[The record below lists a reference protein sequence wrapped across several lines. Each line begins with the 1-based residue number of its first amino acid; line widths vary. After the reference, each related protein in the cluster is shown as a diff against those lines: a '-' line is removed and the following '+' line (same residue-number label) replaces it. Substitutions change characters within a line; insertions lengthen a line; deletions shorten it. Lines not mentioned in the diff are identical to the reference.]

1 MRLVHGGSEGEGW
14 HSHSEKGHSQST
26 STPGLC
32 HKHPE
37 SDINDTIPHVKS
49 TRKSQVLD
57 KKNEDYWQWDGKE
70 TLIRIHKTPRR
81 QNFVPQDCEDCPCD
95 PRIICDERETEQKFK
110 TNTRVIKDTWRF
122 KGDNHESTNKLNEF
136 WTGKSTFKVLANA
149 EVIDGDK
156 NCKVSQGVITLCTHC
171 GELNTIPITDVF
183 VPYQYHIE
191 VGKHEVDHP
200 KVSVILWREKKNRT
214 LEFEFSKSPCDL
226 MTSKFAKFS
235 LAINLIE
242 VPRAVPCF
250 VLLCSE
256 ERNWFTFL
264 QNKMK
269 DEMKFHVVPI
279 TEDDDMLSPYGI
291 SKARRCLR
299 TKLDSVFFA
308 GPCTGGSPWNRIN
321 RWVSEATTQLIEA
334 KKQIFWA
341 MWEVFASVLS
351 ELINMGSPALLELP
365 RGCDYWKDRR
375 MTDLVEGTVSH
386 EHKFDGCM
394 YGLKSQFQETPKP
407 IKKPWKI
414 VTWGVSFPKLHR
426 RCDRRHDHVE
436 CAGRETRITQVYTKW
451 IAKIIMN
458 GINDHVI
465 RNSPFVNVKVMKRWK
480 SLAFDEQLKAEMSR
494 DSENVRSHPIKS
506 VATSVCATREL
517 DAIDHSFEQSLLHW
531 CLSRLIST
539 SVLSSW
545 HLSFSCRPLS
555 EFDSDWLLRVL
566 RSVQLFSLIE
576 LLSRDL
582 RSVRLTSVQSEM
594 AEANDMN
601 SLGQFSS
608 NRITIAQRV
617 LKGSS
622 EGTIAAKAPP
632 PFRDTRGANHR
643 LLSSEDIANQWIRF
657 GMPPA
662 VVYSAYFANTRYTS
676 EATAEA
682 LEVAYKLLQ
691 RSQDTEKKC
700 SGWEFI
706 SKGSRFVKVFTNRCP
721 YEDATMGLF
730 MDQEIYDRLDELW
743 IVLSKGH
750 FPEPFDDR
758 ISAAESEAKI
768 RNMKQRFRGTPSFNT
783 DPSATSWLAVT
794 RTAEYFKV
802 MDELTKVN
810 PKSPSDNDSY
820 LTAVKHMVEIQMRH
834 LGHAL
839 RYHNEQNPS
848 NQIILQ
854 DVMKDVIAFETNQP
868 RGRSA
873 AQNHFLCLLALG
885 TTVERHK
892 TSARGDRNLA
902 KIAVLSE
909 VQFSILKAF
918 DIPQGILI
926 GQGYNVSI
934 ADEGARYTEKERR
947 HACHSSLK
955 DFTTTMTETQGGT
968 GGDMH
973 NFDNWDVPL
982 TFNDG
987 RLPNEVDFWNNEEP
1001 SWIHDDTSTGP
1012 SAQSASSPP
1021 EGPQPQASQ
1030 QPQGSTIQPKKM
1042 PRSSTGG
1049 GASSSTHAAFR
1060 FGPGTTPQDQA
1071 EPEKDENWTPTE
1083 DWMKRKKPSTVE
1095 VRLHA
1100 AEDYAHQEQRIA
1112 FLRSGRDFV
1121 LSTIEGP
1128 HTTHKYGTNLIWKQY
1143 LRRLTF
1149 HAALSFNMLTE
1160 GQLDSHMINE
1170 SDYEWLKLYHH
1181 IITSTEFVR
1190 CKGYPVTE
1198 VLAML
1203 TLGIEDT
1210 VEGEIRNKLKKLGS
1224 KIGQFIIGKP
1234 WMDRWDELGGQVRN
1248 NKSLILTDL
1257 TYQTRSSSRIVH
1269 DIEAGLN
1276 NMGLSSIKVYQL
1288 PYESLE
1294 KPEEFL
1300 KLATDALTFLRTNT
1314 ATFTSVTIHIWISFA
1329 SLFRGQNR
1337 TLVPNADFIVKLA
1350 GIITEI
1356 SQEAPLPIF
1365 VNILKDAR
1373 FLGSQSSIVSIA
1385 EEFARILKEKG
1396 IMHSTNERFWKQIY
1410 ACGHEPFYWK
1420 EGEGKEVVWAML
1432 EKSLMRQKVFLHCA
1446 MDHDTVHDLN
1456 EECVHVKNT
1465 GFDIE
1470 TIKRCTE
1477 HPRIIPSIRT
1487 GDTKDAQTGS
1497 ANIIGGMS
1505 HMKDSVQRRAWS
1517 DIRRGVFTPEPLTD
1531 VDEHWV
1537 EVTEDSE
1544 LMCDVCKG
1552 FHQNDSRMSTCTENR
1567 TRCLNCASNWTR
1579 SAIYGTEAIG
1589 MDEFSQDARV
1599 AARLLNIYNECVDW
1613 RNMEAEKDLRG
1624 FLITATLAMLSGYK
1638 TTSDVLKQ
1646 VSHRGAIRMPAY
1658 MVKGKCRRDL
1668 LPQFTVQRETRT
1680 EECGSGAH
1688 KIRWFYRLLWDG
1700 GNVAYHDYM
1709 KTVLTKEEIES
1720 MFHPTATAEYIGD
1733 IFEFWLGMLDLGIQ
1747 FPTMFGG
1754 WGANLDSCLAGL
1766 EESFWL
1772 YSSSC
1777 RPTDTINTKRNRS
1790 RKAYI
1795 PLVENEMVTAVLREA
1810 GIFNLLLQKKITRM
1824 PILPAANYDDHPEMV
1839 EVSSSD
1845 EEMDEVDEPEEE
1857 TTSPTARGP
1866 RAEQTSGETDAG
1878 GDDIEVEEDEE
1889 DVGGQPSE
1897 AKKRRTEVRN
1907 IRNQFEKLIADAS
1920 NVQYCFICGGMHDID
1935 ECPTPDDE
1943 NMRDTLWRMR
1953 LIMDQKSK
1961 SPSSSERSKAATR
1974 GRKDKLPKNIM
1985 PQGKRWRRTRFTE
1998 KEEVT
2003 KCFYSQPAFMYD
2015 IGDREEGGQ
2024 FLVNGIEV
2032 NPSDQGVR
2040 SRHEIDALVERAA
2053 EESPPVLPTIE
2064 ELNAWNPK
2072 DHDAYMDWLR
2082 EERKQRGDNW
2092 NFKYI
2097 QPFTH
2102 GHNIGTLQLARING
2116 EEYLGYGWSD
2126 VKRFGEHEW
2135 MGKKWENPQWM
2146 VELSKRFNA
2155 ALRHSVGCVKD
2166 SRNHRGLPCD
2176 EAGWVN
2182 VEAILKY
2189 DNIWRDKHTLA
2200 GTTRVNYP
2208 VLVERWNN
2216 FQRVIFTEYKQTK
2229 RIRAQVLGLKVTKGE
2244 LEYVMDNFD
2253 DGLTKRLERRTLRL
2267 EIGNADREIWLWPV
2281 AIRAPMAHS
2290 SVQGGVHI
2298 EDSKTSYQMNPGVGY
2313 TLGGGFHCTTFENI
2327 AQIFR
2332 EGLRPGGGGDRINT
2346 FFVPFAPWD
2355 VRSQTVLRF
2364 KRIDQTDLVYIYVTY
2379 ESIAKFS
2386 PRVSADGHILV
2397 QETIPFDSFDAM
2409 WCYDWKEE
2417 KYYRLMI
2424 TKGKDQIV
2432 LSVQGAKKIA
2442 TIERF
2447 DKLIGNIIPDES
2459 SPDLSELR
2467 KLVDI
2472 KTSHI
2477 SHSHRLFP
2485 GHPDWNDAISLLAV
2499 THRPSKEDHRLCPA
2513 CLCETPASLSICVV
2527 CKGFLVSHGWRKRI
2541 KVTVA
2546 TVPTAEPRPQEE
2558 DVKDHVKKA
2567 WEEVKIDLTGEE
2579 DDDEQMQDDDDVTM
2593 KSPEQEPHPKDE
2605 NDDQASKKDDI
2616 DNERRDFRE
2625 QDEVDE
2631 FLNEEREQAEEND
2644 DEETEGGEIN
2654 IEEYEAG
2661 EAHDAVVEY
2670 PAWLKRVEFGSKV
2683 LPIEPC
2689 TIGDAQP
2696 ELIKILLLQI
2706 GLHILRIYRIFQRNF
2721 CGSCETAW
2729 QHFQQNKKFRMDLD
2743 SKVPYL
2749 GEDEN
2754 GELIEPTAQQMREL
2768 YHEVGRPDHKDDIG
2782 EEGFVNA
2789 YYGAIVL
2796 KRLVV
2801 YTPECGYTYE
2811 DLLNIFV
2818 DEDIEKLAKYDTSSD
2833 EMRKAANAREALDR
2847 QDTLVRRI
2855 IAGAY
2860 KVNAVYFFRNVDFQD
2875 TITLNPVD
2883 IVCALRPP
2891 LRRISV
2897 LHLIL
2902 QNGRKLPRPLLQK
2915 LYDAIEDY
2923 NNIKQRD
2930 DQRPRWGIHMS
2941 EAHLIAIADT
2951 PVPADRERVTP
2962 VAGKSK
2968 AAPKAAPKLGSVAKA
2983 KASSTAPWRTV
2994 EAASPPKQAP
3004 VPPPQK
3010 GGKDQGKG
3018 GRSYSHRGGDWNH
3031 QGYYGWGYRR

>member
-1 MRLVHGGSEGEGW
+1 
-14 HSHSEKGHSQST
+14 
-26 STPGLC
+26 
-32 HKHPE
+32 
-37 SDINDTIPHVKS
+37 
-49 TRKSQVLD
+49 
-57 KKNEDYWQWDGKE
+57 
-70 TLIRIHKTPRR
+70 
-81 QNFVPQDCEDCPCD
+81 
-95 PRIICDERETEQKFK
+95 
-110 TNTRVIKDTWRF
+110 
-122 KGDNHESTNKLNEF
+122 
-136 WTGKSTFKVLANA
+136 
-149 EVIDGDK
+149 
-156 NCKVSQGVITLCTHC
+156 
-171 GELNTIPITDVF
+171 
-183 VPYQYHIE
+183 
-191 VGKHEVDHP
+191 
-200 KVSVILWREKKNRT
+200 
-214 LEFEFSKSPCDL
+214 
-226 MTSKFAKFS
+226 
-235 LAINLIE
+235 
-242 VPRAVPCF
+242 
-250 VLLCSE
+250 
-256 ERNWFTFL
+256 
-264 QNKMK
+264 
-269 DEMKFHVVPI
+269 
-279 TEDDDMLSPYGI
+279 
-291 SKARRCLR
+291 
-299 TKLDSVFFA
+299 
-308 GPCTGGSPWNRIN
+308 
-321 RWVSEATTQLIEA
+321 
-334 KKQIFWA
+334 
-341 MWEVFASVLS
+341 
-351 ELINMGSPALLELP
+351 
-365 RGCDYWKDRR
+365 
-375 MTDLVEGTVSH
+375 
-386 EHKFDGCM
+386 
-394 YGLKSQFQETPKP
+394 
-407 IKKPWKI
+407 
-414 VTWGVSFPKLHR
+414 
-426 RCDRRHDHVE
+426 
-436 CAGRETRITQVYTKW
+436 
-451 IAKIIMN
+451 
-458 GINDHVI
+458 
-465 RNSPFVNVKVMKRWK
+465 
-480 SLAFDEQLKAEMSR
+480 
-494 DSENVRSHPIKS
+494 
-506 VATSVCATREL
+506 
-517 DAIDHSFEQSLLHW
+517 
-531 CLSRLIST
+531 
-539 SVLSSW
+539 
-545 HLSFSCRPLS
+545 
-555 EFDSDWLLRVL
+555 
-566 RSVQLFSLIE
+566 
-576 LLSRDL
+576 
-582 RSVRLTSVQSEM
+582 
-594 AEANDMN
+594 
-601 SLGQFSS
+601 
-608 NRITIAQRV
+608 
-617 LKGSS
+617 
-622 EGTIAAKAPP
+622 
-632 PFRDTRGANHR
+632 
-643 LLSSEDIANQWIRF
+643 
-657 GMPPA
+657 
-662 VVYSAYFANTRYTS
+662 
-676 EATAEA
+676 
-682 LEVAYKLLQ
+682 
-691 RSQDTEKKC
+691 
-700 SGWEFI
+700 
-706 SKGSRFVKVFTNRCP
+706 
-721 YEDATMGLF
+721 
-730 MDQEIYDRLDELW
+730 
-743 IVLSKGH
+743 
-750 FPEPFDDR
+750 
-758 ISAAESEAKI
+758 
-768 RNMKQRFRGTPSFNT
+768 
-783 DPSATSWLAVT
+783 
-794 RTAEYFKV
+794 
-802 MDELTKVN
+802 
-810 PKSPSDNDSY
+810 
-820 LTAVKHMVEIQMRH
+820 MVEVQMRH

-892 TSARGDRNLA
+892 TSARGDGNLA
-902 KIAVLSE
+902 KIAILSE
-909 VQFSILKAF
+909 IQFSIVKAF
-918 DIPQGILI
+918 DIPLGILI

-1021 EGPQPQASQ
+1021 DGPQPQASQ

-1042 PRSSTGG
+1042 LRSSTGG

-1060 FGPGTTPQDQA
+1060 SGPGTTHQDQA
-1071 EPEKDENWTPTE
+1071 EPERDENWTPTE
-1083 DWMKRKKPSTVE
+1083 DWMKRRKPLTVE

-1181 IITSTEFVR
+1181 IITSTESVR

-1203 TLGIEDT
+1203 TLGIEDA

-1248 NKSLILTDL
+1248 NKDLILTDL
-1257 TYQTRSSSRIVH
+1257 TYQTRSSSRIVN

-1300 KLATDALTFLRTNT
+1300 KLATNALTFLRTNT

-1337 TLVPNADFIVKLA
+1337 MLVPNADFIVKLA

-1420 EGEGKEVVWAML
+1420 EGEGKEVIWAML

-1487 GDTKDAQTGS
+1487 GDTRDAQAGS

-1613 RNMEAEKDLRG
+1613 RSMEAEKDLRG

-1668 LPQFTVQRETRT
+1668 SPQFTVQRETRT

-1720 MFHPTATAEYIGD
+1720 MFNPTATAEYIGD

-1795 PLVENEMVTAVLREA
+1795 PSVENEMVTAVLREA

-1824 PILPAANYDDHPEMV
+1824 PVLPAANYDDHPEMV
-1839 EVSSSD
+1839 EISSSD

-1907 IRNQFEKLIADAS
+1907 IRDQFEKLIADAS

-1935 ECPTPDDE
+1935 ECSTPDDE

-1953 LIMDQKSK
+1953 LIMDQKLK

-2040 SRHEIDALVERAA
+2040 NRHELDTLVERAA

-2072 DHDAYMDWLR
+2072 DHDAYVKWLT
-2082 EERKQRGDNW
+2082 EERKQYGDNW

-2116 EEYLGYGWSD
+2116 EEYLGYGWSN
-2126 VKRFGEHEW
+2126 VKRFGENEW
-2135 MGKKWENPQWM
+2135 MGNKWENPQWI

-2166 SRNHRGLPCD
+2166 NRNHRGLPCD

-2182 VEAILKY
+2182 VESILKY

-2244 LEYVMDNFD
+2244 LEYIMDNFD

-2267 EIGNADREIWLWPV
+2267 EIGTADREIWLWPV

-2290 SVQGGVHI
+2290 RVQGGVHI

-2346 FFVPFAPWD
+2346 FFVPFTPWD

-2364 KRIDQTDLVYIYVTY
+2364 KRIDQTDLVYIYITY

-2397 QETIPFDSFDAM
+2397 QETIPFDSFDAV
-2409 WCYDWKEE
+2409 WYYDWREK

-2442 TIERF
+2442 TIELF

-2499 THRPSKEDHRLCPA
+2499 THRPNKEDHRLCPA

-2567 WEEVKIDLTGEE
+2567 WEEVKIDLTGEG
-2579 DDDEQMQDDDDVTM
+2579 DDDEQMQDDEDVTM
-2593 KSPEQEPHPKDE
+2593 KSPEQEPQQEEE

-2616 DNERRDFRE
+2616 DDERRDFRE

-2631 FLNEEREQAEEND
+2631 YLNEEREQTDEDD

-2670 PAWLKRVEFGSKV
+2670 PAWLKRIEFGSKV

-2721 CGSCETAW
+2721 CGNCETAW

-2768 YHEVGRPDHKDDIG
+2768 YHEVGRPEHKDDIG

-2801 YTPECGYTYE
+2801 YTLECGYTYE
-2811 DLLNIFV
+2811 DLLNVFV
-2818 DEDIEKLAKYDTSSD
+2818 DEEIEKLSKSDTSRD
-2833 EMRKAANAREALDR
+2833 EMRKATNAREALDR

-2902 QNGRKLPRPLLQK
+2902 QNGRQLPRPLLQK

-2951 PVPADRERVTP
+2951 PVPANRERATP
-2962 VAGKSK
+2962 AAGKSK

-2983 KASSTAPWRTV
+2983 KASSTAPWRTA
-2994 EAASPPKQAP
+2994 EDAPPPKQAP

>member
-1 MRLVHGGSEGEGW
+1 
-14 HSHSEKGHSQST
+14 
-26 STPGLC
+26 
-32 HKHPE
+32 
-37 SDINDTIPHVKS
+37 
-49 TRKSQVLD
+49 
-57 KKNEDYWQWDGKE
+57 
-70 TLIRIHKTPRR
+70 
-81 QNFVPQDCEDCPCD
+81 
-95 PRIICDERETEQKFK
+95 
-110 TNTRVIKDTWRF
+110 
-122 KGDNHESTNKLNEF
+122 
-136 WTGKSTFKVLANA
+136 
-149 EVIDGDK
+149 
-156 NCKVSQGVITLCTHC
+156 
-171 GELNTIPITDVF
+171 
-183 VPYQYHIE
+183 
-191 VGKHEVDHP
+191 
-200 KVSVILWREKKNRT
+200 
-214 LEFEFSKSPCDL
+214 
-226 MTSKFAKFS
+226 
-235 LAINLIE
+235 
-242 VPRAVPCF
+242 
-250 VLLCSE
+250 
-256 ERNWFTFL
+256 
-264 QNKMK
+264 
-269 DEMKFHVVPI
+269 
-279 TEDDDMLSPYGI
+279 
-291 SKARRCLR
+291 
-299 TKLDSVFFA
+299 
-308 GPCTGGSPWNRIN
+308 
-321 RWVSEATTQLIEA
+321 
-334 KKQIFWA
+334 
-341 MWEVFASVLS
+341 
-351 ELINMGSPALLELP
+351 
-365 RGCDYWKDRR
+365 
-375 MTDLVEGTVSH
+375 
-386 EHKFDGCM
+386 
-394 YGLKSQFQETPKP
+394 
-407 IKKPWKI
+407 
-414 VTWGVSFPKLHR
+414 
-426 RCDRRHDHVE
+426 
-436 CAGRETRITQVYTKW
+436 
-451 IAKIIMN
+451 
-458 GINDHVI
+458 
-465 RNSPFVNVKVMKRWK
+465 
-480 SLAFDEQLKAEMSR
+480 
-494 DSENVRSHPIKS
+494 
-506 VATSVCATREL
+506 
-517 DAIDHSFEQSLLHW
+517 
-531 CLSRLIST
+531 
-539 SVLSSW
+539 
-545 HLSFSCRPLS
+545 
-555 EFDSDWLLRVL
+555 
-566 RSVQLFSLIE
+566 
-576 LLSRDL
+576 
-582 RSVRLTSVQSEM
+582 
-594 AEANDMN
+594 
-601 SLGQFSS
+601 
-608 NRITIAQRV
+608 
-617 LKGSS
+617 
-622 EGTIAAKAPP
+622 
-632 PFRDTRGANHR
+632 
-643 LLSSEDIANQWIRF
+643 
-657 GMPPA
+657 
-662 VVYSAYFANTRYTS
+662 
-676 EATAEA
+676 
-682 LEVAYKLLQ
+682 
-691 RSQDTEKKC
+691 
-700 SGWEFI
+700 
-706 SKGSRFVKVFTNRCP
+706 
-721 YEDATMGLF
+721 
-730 MDQEIYDRLDELW
+730 
-743 IVLSKGH
+743 
-750 FPEPFDDR
+750 
-758 ISAAESEAKI
+758 
-768 RNMKQRFRGTPSFNT
+768 
-783 DPSATSWLAVT
+783 
-794 RTAEYFKV
+794 
-802 MDELTKVN
+802 
-810 PKSPSDNDSY
+810 
-820 LTAVKHMVEIQMRH
+820 
-834 LGHAL
+834 
-839 RYHNEQNPS
+839 
-848 NQIILQ
+848 
-854 DVMKDVIAFETNQP
+854 
-868 RGRSA
+868 
-873 AQNHFLCLLALG
+873 
-885 TTVERHK
+885 
-892 TSARGDRNLA
+892 
-902 KIAVLSE
+902 
-909 VQFSILKAF
+909 
-918 DIPQGILI
+918 
-926 GQGYNVSI
+926 
-934 ADEGARYTEKERR
+934 
-947 HACHSSLK
+947 
-955 DFTTTMTETQGGT
+955 
-968 GGDMH
+968 
-973 NFDNWDVPL
+973 
-982 TFNDG
+982 
-987 RLPNEVDFWNNEEP
+987 
-1001 SWIHDDTSTGP
+1001 
-1012 SAQSASSPP
+1012 
-1021 EGPQPQASQ
+1021 
-1030 QPQGSTIQPKKM
+1030 
-1042 PRSSTGG
+1042 
-1049 GASSSTHAAFR
+1049 
-1060 FGPGTTPQDQA
+1060 
-1071 EPEKDENWTPTE
+1071 
-1083 DWMKRKKPSTVE
+1083 
-1095 VRLHA
+1095 
-1100 AEDYAHQEQRIA
+1100 
-1112 FLRSGRDFV
+1112 
-1121 LSTIEGP
+1121 
-1128 HTTHKYGTNLIWKQY
+1128 
-1143 LRRLTF
+1143 
-1149 HAALSFNMLTE
+1149 
-1160 GQLDSHMINE
+1160 
-1170 SDYEWLKLYHH
+1170 
-1181 IITSTEFVR
+1181 
-1190 CKGYPVTE
+1190 
-1198 VLAML
+1198 ML

-1248 NKSLILTDL
+1248 NKALILTDL
-1257 TYQTRSSSRIVH
+1257 TYQTRSSSRVVN

-1300 KLATDALTFLRTNT
+1300 KLAIKVYQLPYESLEKPEEFLKLATNALTFLRTNT
-1314 ATFTSVTIHIWISFA
+1314 ATFTSVTVHIWISFA

-1337 TLVPNADFIVKLA
+1337 MLVPNADFIVKLA

-1420 EGEGKEVVWAML
+1420 EGEGKEVIWAML

-1487 GDTKDAQTGS
+1487 GDTRDAQAGS

-1505 HMKDSVQRRAWS
+1505 HMKDLVQRKAWS

-1544 LMCDVCKG
+1544 LMCDVCKS

-1567 TRCLNCASNWTR
+1567 TRCLNCAGNWTR

-1613 RNMEAEKDLRG
+1613 RSMEAEKDLRG

-1680 EECGSGAH
+1680 QECGGGTH

-1720 MFHPTATAEYIGD
+1720 MFNPTATAEYIGD

-1795 PLVENEMVTAVLREA
+1795 PSVENEMVTAVLREA
-1810 GIFNLLLQKKITRM
+1810 GVFNLLLQKKITRM
-1824 PILPAANYDDHPEMV
+1824 PVLPAANYDDHPEMV

-1907 IRNQFEKLIADAS
+1907 IRDRFEKLIADAS

-1935 ECPTPDDE
+1935 ECSTPDDE

-1953 LIMDQKSK
+1953 LIMYEKSK

-2040 SRHEIDALVERAA
+2040 NRHELDDALVERAA

-2072 DHDAYMDWLR
+2072 DHDAYVKWLT
-2082 EERKQRGDNW
+2082 EERKQYGDNW

-2126 VKRFGEHEW
+2126 VKRFGENEW
-2135 MGKKWENPQWM
+2135 MGKKWETPQWM

-2166 SRNHRGLPCD
+2166 NRNHRGLPCD
-2176 EAGWVN
+2176 EAGCVN

-2189 DNIWRDKHTLA
+2189 DNIWRDQHTLA

-2244 LEYVMDNFD
+2244 LEYIMDNFD

-2290 SVQGGVHI
+2290 RVQGGVHI

-2355 VRSQTVLRF
+2355 VQSQTVLRF
-2364 KRIDQTDLVYIYVTY
+2364 KRIDQTDLVYIYITY

-2386 PRVSADGHILV
+2386 PRISADGHILV
-2397 QETIPFDSFDAM
+2397 QETIPFDSFDAV
-2409 WCYDWKEE
+2409 WYYDWKEE

-2447 DKLIGNIIPDES
+2447 DKLIGNIVPDES

-2477 SHSHRLFP
+2477 SHSHRIFP

-2567 WEEVKIDLTGEE
+2567 WEEVKIDLTGEG
-2579 DDDEQMQDDDDVTM
+2579 DDDEQMQDDEDVTM
-2593 KSPEQEPHPKDE
+2593 KSPEQEPQPEEE

-2616 DNERRDFRE
+2616 DDERRDFRK

-2631 FLNEEREQAEEND
+2631 FLNEEREQADEND

-2670 PAWLKRVEFGSKV
+2670 PAWLKRIEFGSKV

-2721 CGSCETAW
+2721 CGNCETAW

-2801 YTPECGYTYE
+2801 YTLECGYTYE
-2811 DLLNIFV
+2811 DLLNVFV
-2818 DEDIEKLAKYDTSSD
+2818 DEEIEKLSKSDTSRD
-2833 EMRKAANAREALDR
+2833 EMRKATNAREALDR
-2847 QDTLVRRI
+2847 QDVMVRRI

-2902 QNGRKLPRPLLQK
+2902 QNGRQLPRPLLQK

-2951 PVPADRERVTP
+2951 PVPANRERAIP

-2968 AAPKAAPKLGSVAKA
+2968 AAPKAAPKLGSAAKA
-2983 KASSTAPWRTV
+2983 KASSTAPWRTA
-2994 EAASPPKQAP
+2994 EAAPPPKQAP

>member
-1 MRLVHGGSEGEGW
+1 MLRLVMFG
-14 HSHSEKGHSQST
+14 
-26 STPGLC
+26 
-32 HKHPE
+32 
-37 SDINDTIPHVKS
+37 
-49 TRKSQVLD
+49 
-57 KKNEDYWQWDGKE
+57 
-70 TLIRIHKTPRR
+70 
-81 QNFVPQDCEDCPCD
+81 
-95 PRIICDERETEQKFK
+95 
-110 TNTRVIKDTWRF
+110 
-122 KGDNHESTNKLNEF
+122 
-136 WTGKSTFKVLANA
+136 
-149 EVIDGDK
+149 
-156 NCKVSQGVITLCTHC
+156 
-171 GELNTIPITDVF
+171 
-183 VPYQYHIE
+183 
-191 VGKHEVDHP
+191 
-200 KVSVILWREKKNRT
+200 REK
-214 LEFEFSKSPCDL
+214 LVY
-226 MTSKFAKFS
+226 
-235 LAINLIE
+235 I
-242 VPRAVPCF
+242 
-250 VLLCSE
+250 
-256 ERNWFTFL
+256 L

-465 RNSPFVNVKVMKRWK
+465 RNSPFVNIKVMKRWK

-545 HLSFSCRPLS
+545 HLSLSCRPLS

-576 LLSRDL
+576 LVSRDL

-594 AEANDMN
+594 AEANDMS

-691 RSQDTEKKC
+691 RSQDIEKKC

-982 TFNDG
+982 TLNDG

-1060 FGPGTTPQDQA
+1060 FDPGTTPQDQA

-1128 HTTHKYGTNLIWKQY
+1128 HTTHKYWTNLIWKQY

-1276 NMGLSSIKVYQL
+1276 NMGLSSIKVNQL

-1300 KLATDALTFLRTNT
+1300 KLAADALTFLRTNT

-1420 EGEGKEVVWAML
+1420 EGEGKEVIWAML

-1668 LPQFTVQRETRT
+1668 LPQFTVQRETRK

-1733 IFEFWLGMLDLGIQ
+1733 IFEFWLGCLTWAFNFLRCLVD
-1747 FPTMFGG
+1747 GG
-1754 WGANLDSCLAGL
+1754 QTLIVASQDWKNHSGS
-1766 EESFWL
+1766 
-1772 YSSSC
+1772 
-1777 RPTDTINTKRNRS
+1777 
-1790 RKAYI
+1790 
-1795 PLVENEMVTAVLREA
+1795 TAV
-1810 GIFNLLLQKKITRM
+1810 
-1824 PILPAANYDDHPEMV
+1824 HV
-1839 EVSSSD
+1839 
-1845 EEMDEVDEPEEE
+1845 
-1857 TTSPTARGP
+1857 
-1866 RAEQTSGETDAG
+1866 
-1878 GDDIEVEEDEE
+1878 
-1889 DVGGQPSE
+1889 GQPTPSTRSE
-1897 AKKRRTEVRN
+1897 
-1907 IRNQFEKLIADAS
+1907 IA
-1920 NVQYCFICGGMHDID
+1920 
-1935 ECPTPDDE
+1935 P
-1943 NMRDTLWRMR
+1943 
-1953 LIMDQKSK
+1953 
-1961 SPSSSERSKAATR
+1961 
-1974 GRKDKLPKNIM
+1974 GR
-1985 PQGKRWRRTRFTE
+1985 
-1998 KEEVT
+1998 
-2003 KCFYSQPAFMYD
+2003 
-2015 IGDREEGGQ
+2015 
-2024 FLVNGIEV
+2024 
-2032 NPSDQGVR
+2032 
-2040 SRHEIDALVERAA
+2040 
-2053 EESPPVLPTIE
+2053 
-2064 ELNAWNPK
+2064 
-2072 DHDAYMDWLR
+2072 
-2082 EERKQRGDNW
+2082 
-2092 NFKYI
+2092 
-2097 QPFTH
+2097 
-2102 GHNIGTLQLARING
+2102 
-2116 EEYLGYGWSD
+2116 
-2126 VKRFGEHEW
+2126 
-2135 MGKKWENPQWM
+2135 
-2146 VELSKRFNA
+2146 
-2155 ALRHSVGCVKD
+2155 
-2166 SRNHRGLPCD
+2166 
-2176 EAGWVN
+2176 
-2182 VEAILKY
+2182 
-2189 DNIWRDKHTLA
+2189 HT
-2200 GTTRVNYP
+2200 
-2208 VLVERWNN
+2208 
-2216 FQRVIFTEYKQTK
+2216 
-2229 RIRAQVLGLKVTKGE
+2229 
-2244 LEYVMDNFD
+2244 
-2253 DGLTKRLERRTLRL
+2253 
-2267 EIGNADREIWLWPV
+2267 
-2281 AIRAPMAHS
+2281 
-2290 SVQGGVHI
+2290 
-2298 EDSKTSYQMNPGVGY
+2298 
-2313 TLGGGFHCTTFENI
+2313 FH
-2327 AQIFR
+2327 
-2332 EGLRPGGGGDRINT
+2332 
-2346 FFVPFAPWD
+2346 
-2355 VRSQTVLRF
+2355 
-2364 KRIDQTDLVYIYVTY
+2364 
-2379 ESIAKFS
+2379 
-2386 PRVSADGHILV
+2386 
-2397 QETIPFDSFDAM
+2397 
-2409 WCYDWKEE
+2409 
-2417 KYYRLMI
+2417 
-2424 TKGKDQIV
+2424 
-2432 LSVQGAKKIA
+2432 
-2442 TIERF
+2442 
-2447 DKLIGNIIPDES
+2447 
-2459 SPDLSELR
+2459 
-2467 KLVDI
+2467 
-2472 KTSHI
+2472 
-2477 SHSHRLFP
+2477 
-2485 GHPDWNDAISLLAV
+2485 
-2499 THRPSKEDHRLCPA
+2499 
-2513 CLCETPASLSICVV
+2513 
-2527 CKGFLVSHGWRKRI
+2527 
-2541 KVTVA
+2541 
-2546 TVPTAEPRPQEE
+2546 
-2558 DVKDHVKKA
+2558 
-2567 WEEVKIDLTGEE
+2567 
-2579 DDDEQMQDDDDVTM
+2579 
-2593 KSPEQEPHPKDE
+2593 
-2605 NDDQASKKDDI
+2605 
-2616 DNERRDFRE
+2616 
-2625 QDEVDE
+2625 
-2631 FLNEEREQAEEND
+2631 
-2644 DEETEGGEIN
+2644 
-2654 IEEYEAG
+2654 
-2661 EAHDAVVEY
+2661 
-2670 PAWLKRVEFGSKV
+2670 
-2683 LPIEPC
+2683 
-2689 TIGDAQP
+2689 
-2696 ELIKILLLQI
+2696 
-2706 GLHILRIYRIFQRNF
+2706 
-2721 CGSCETAW
+2721 
-2729 QHFQQNKKFRMDLD
+2729 
-2743 SKVPYL
+2743 
-2749 GEDEN
+2749 
-2754 GELIEPTAQQMREL
+2754 
-2768 YHEVGRPDHKDDIG
+2768 
-2782 EEGFVNA
+2782 
-2789 YYGAIVL
+2789 
-2796 KRLVV
+2796 
-2801 YTPECGYTYE
+2801 
-2811 DLLNIFV
+2811 
-2818 DEDIEKLAKYDTSSD
+2818 
-2833 EMRKAANAREALDR
+2833 
-2847 QDTLVRRI
+2847 
-2855 IAGAY
+2855 
-2860 KVNAVYFFRNVDFQD
+2860 
-2875 TITLNPVD
+2875 
-2883 IVCALRPP
+2883 
-2891 LRRISV
+2891 
-2897 LHLIL
+2897 
-2902 QNGRKLPRPLLQK
+2902 
-2915 LYDAIEDY
+2915 
-2923 NNIKQRD
+2923 
-2930 DQRPRWGIHMS
+2930 
-2941 EAHLIAIADT
+2941 
-2951 PVPADRERVTP
+2951 
-2962 VAGKSK
+2962 
-2968 AAPKAAPKLGSVAKA
+2968 
-2983 KASSTAPWRTV
+2983 
-2994 EAASPPKQAP
+2994 
-3004 VPPPQK
+3004 
-3010 GGKDQGKG
+3010 
-3018 GRSYSHRGGDWNH
+3018 
-3031 QGYYGWGYRR
+3031 

>member
-1 MRLVHGGSEGEGW
+1 
-14 HSHSEKGHSQST
+14 
-26 STPGLC
+26 
-32 HKHPE
+32 
-37 SDINDTIPHVKS
+37 
-49 TRKSQVLD
+49 
-57 KKNEDYWQWDGKE
+57 
-70 TLIRIHKTPRR
+70 
-81 QNFVPQDCEDCPCD
+81 
-95 PRIICDERETEQKFK
+95 
-110 TNTRVIKDTWRF
+110 
-122 KGDNHESTNKLNEF
+122 
-136 WTGKSTFKVLANA
+136 
-149 EVIDGDK
+149 
-156 NCKVSQGVITLCTHC
+156 
-171 GELNTIPITDVF
+171 
-183 VPYQYHIE
+183 
-191 VGKHEVDHP
+191 
-200 KVSVILWREKKNRT
+200 
-214 LEFEFSKSPCDL
+214 
-226 MTSKFAKFS
+226 
-235 LAINLIE
+235 
-242 VPRAVPCF
+242 
-250 VLLCSE
+250 
-256 ERNWFTFL
+256 
-264 QNKMK
+264 
-269 DEMKFHVVPI
+269 
-279 TEDDDMLSPYGI
+279 
-291 SKARRCLR
+291 
-299 TKLDSVFFA
+299 
-308 GPCTGGSPWNRIN
+308 
-321 RWVSEATTQLIEA
+321 
-334 KKQIFWA
+334 
-341 MWEVFASVLS
+341 
-351 ELINMGSPALLELP
+351 
-365 RGCDYWKDRR
+365 
-375 MTDLVEGTVSH
+375 
-386 EHKFDGCM
+386 
-394 YGLKSQFQETPKP
+394 
-407 IKKPWKI
+407 
-414 VTWGVSFPKLHR
+414 
-426 RCDRRHDHVE
+426 
-436 CAGRETRITQVYTKW
+436 
-451 IAKIIMN
+451 
-458 GINDHVI
+458 
-465 RNSPFVNVKVMKRWK
+465 
-480 SLAFDEQLKAEMSR
+480 
-494 DSENVRSHPIKS
+494 
-506 VATSVCATREL
+506 
-517 DAIDHSFEQSLLHW
+517 
-531 CLSRLIST
+531 
-539 SVLSSW
+539 
-545 HLSFSCRPLS
+545 
-555 EFDSDWLLRVL
+555 
-566 RSVQLFSLIE
+566 
-576 LLSRDL
+576 
-582 RSVRLTSVQSEM
+582 
-594 AEANDMN
+594 
-601 SLGQFSS
+601 
-608 NRITIAQRV
+608 
-617 LKGSS
+617 
-622 EGTIAAKAPP
+622 
-632 PFRDTRGANHR
+632 
-643 LLSSEDIANQWIRF
+643 
-657 GMPPA
+657 
-662 VVYSAYFANTRYTS
+662 
-676 EATAEA
+676 
-682 LEVAYKLLQ
+682 
-691 RSQDTEKKC
+691 
-700 SGWEFI
+700 
-706 SKGSRFVKVFTNRCP
+706 
-721 YEDATMGLF
+721 
-730 MDQEIYDRLDELW
+730 
-743 IVLSKGH
+743 
-750 FPEPFDDR
+750 
-758 ISAAESEAKI
+758 
-768 RNMKQRFRGTPSFNT
+768 
-783 DPSATSWLAVT
+783 
-794 RTAEYFKV
+794 

-839 RYHNEQNPS
+839 RHHNEQNPS

-892 TSARGDRNLA
+892 TSARGDGNLA
-902 KIAVLSE
+902 KIAILSE

-1012 SAQSASSPP
+1012 GAQSASSPP

-1060 FGPGTTPQDQA
+1060 SGPGTTPQDQA

-1300 KLATDALTFLRTNT
+1300 KLATEALTFLRTNT

-1337 TLVPNADFIVKLA
+1337 MLVPNADFIVKLA

-1497 ANIIGGMS
+1497 ADIIGGMS

-1552 FHQNDSRMSTCTENR
+1552 FHQNDSRMGTCTENR

-1638 TTSDVLKQ
+1638 ATSDVLKQ

-1680 EECGSGAH
+1680 QDCGSGTH

-1720 MFHPTATAEYIGD
+1720 MFPPTATAEYIGD

-1810 GIFNLLLQKKITRM
+1810 GIFDLLLQKKITRM
-1824 PILPAANYDDHPEMV
+1824 PVLPAANYDDHPEMV

-1974 GRKDKLPKNIM
+1974 G
-1985 PQGKRWRRTRFTE
+1985 
-1998 KEEVT
+1998 
-2003 KCFYSQPAFMYD
+2003 
-2015 IGDREEGGQ
+2015 
-2024 FLVNGIEV
+2024 
-2032 NPSDQGVR
+2032 
-2040 SRHEIDALVERAA
+2040 
-2053 EESPPVLPTIE
+2053 
-2064 ELNAWNPK
+2064 
-2072 DHDAYMDWLR
+2072 
-2082 EERKQRGDNW
+2082 
-2092 NFKYI
+2092 
-2097 QPFTH
+2097 
-2102 GHNIGTLQLARING
+2102 
-2116 EEYLGYGWSD
+2116 
-2126 VKRFGEHEW
+2126 
-2135 MGKKWENPQWM
+2135 
-2146 VELSKRFNA
+2146 
-2155 ALRHSVGCVKD
+2155 
-2166 SRNHRGLPCD
+2166 
-2176 EAGWVN
+2176 
-2182 VEAILKY
+2182 
-2189 DNIWRDKHTLA
+2189 
-2200 GTTRVNYP
+2200 
-2208 VLVERWNN
+2208 
-2216 FQRVIFTEYKQTK
+2216 
-2229 RIRAQVLGLKVTKGE
+2229 
-2244 LEYVMDNFD
+2244 
-2253 DGLTKRLERRTLRL
+2253 
-2267 EIGNADREIWLWPV
+2267 
-2281 AIRAPMAHS
+2281 
-2290 SVQGGVHI
+2290 
-2298 EDSKTSYQMNPGVGY
+2298 
-2313 TLGGGFHCTTFENI
+2313 
-2327 AQIFR
+2327 
-2332 EGLRPGGGGDRINT
+2332 
-2346 FFVPFAPWD
+2346 
-2355 VRSQTVLRF
+2355 
-2364 KRIDQTDLVYIYVTY
+2364 
-2379 ESIAKFS
+2379 
-2386 PRVSADGHILV
+2386 
-2397 QETIPFDSFDAM
+2397 ETM
-2409 WCYDWKEE
+2409 E
-2417 KYYRLMI
+2417 
-2424 TKGKDQIV
+2424 KDQI
-2432 LSVQGAKKIA
+2432 
-2442 TIERF
+2442 
-2447 DKLIGNIIPDES
+2447 
-2459 SPDLSELR
+2459 
-2467 KLVDI
+2467 
-2472 KTSHI
+2472 H
-2477 SHSHRLFP
+2477 
-2485 GHPDWNDAISLLAV
+2485 
-2499 THRPSKEDHRLCPA
+2499 
-2513 CLCETPASLSICVV
+2513 
-2527 CKGFLVSHGWRKRI
+2527 
-2541 KVTVA
+2541 
-2546 TVPTAEPRPQEE
+2546 
-2558 DVKDHVKKA
+2558 
-2567 WEEVKIDLTGEE
+2567 
-2579 DDDEQMQDDDDVTM
+2579 
-2593 KSPEQEPHPKDE
+2593 
-2605 NDDQASKKDDI
+2605 
-2616 DNERRDFRE
+2616 
-2625 QDEVDE
+2625 
-2631 FLNEEREQAEEND
+2631 
-2644 DEETEGGEIN
+2644 
-2654 IEEYEAG
+2654 
-2661 EAHDAVVEY
+2661 
-2670 PAWLKRVEFGSKV
+2670 
-2683 LPIEPC
+2683 
-2689 TIGDAQP
+2689 
-2696 ELIKILLLQI
+2696 
-2706 GLHILRIYRIFQRNF
+2706 
-2721 CGSCETAW
+2721 
-2729 QHFQQNKKFRMDLD
+2729 
-2743 SKVPYL
+2743 
-2749 GEDEN
+2749 
-2754 GELIEPTAQQMREL
+2754 
-2768 YHEVGRPDHKDDIG
+2768 
-2782 EEGFVNA
+2782 
-2789 YYGAIVL
+2789 
-2796 KRLVV
+2796 
-2801 YTPECGYTYE
+2801 
-2811 DLLNIFV
+2811 
-2818 DEDIEKLAKYDTSSD
+2818 
-2833 EMRKAANAREALDR
+2833 
-2847 QDTLVRRI
+2847 
-2855 IAGAY
+2855 
-2860 KVNAVYFFRNVDFQD
+2860 
-2875 TITLNPVD
+2875 
-2883 IVCALRPP
+2883 
-2891 LRRISV
+2891 
-2897 LHLIL
+2897 
-2902 QNGRKLPRPLLQK
+2902 
-2915 LYDAIEDY
+2915 
-2923 NNIKQRD
+2923 
-2930 DQRPRWGIHMS
+2930 
-2941 EAHLIAIADT
+2941 
-2951 PVPADRERVTP
+2951 
-2962 VAGKSK
+2962 
-2968 AAPKAAPKLGSVAKA
+2968 
-2983 KASSTAPWRTV
+2983 
-2994 EAASPPKQAP
+2994 
-3004 VPPPQK
+3004 
-3010 GGKDQGKG
+3010 
-3018 GRSYSHRGGDWNH
+3018 
-3031 QGYYGWGYRR
+3031 

>member
-1 MRLVHGGSEGEGW
+1 M
-14 HSHSEKGHSQST
+14 
-26 STPGLC
+26 
-32 HKHPE
+32 
-37 SDINDTIPHVKS
+37 
-49 TRKSQVLD
+49 
-57 KKNEDYWQWDGKE
+57 
-70 TLIRIHKTPRR
+70 
-81 QNFVPQDCEDCPCD
+81 
-95 PRIICDERETEQKFK
+95 
-110 TNTRVIKDTWRF
+110 
-122 KGDNHESTNKLNEF
+122 
-136 WTGKSTFKVLANA
+136 LANA
-149 EVIDGDK
+149 EVIDRDK
-156 NCKVSQGVITLCTHC
+156 SCKVSQGAITLCTNC
-171 GELNTIPITDVF
+171 DELNTIPVTDVF

-191 VGKHEVDHP
+191 VGKCEVDHP

-214 LEFEFSKSPCDL
+214 LEFQFSKSPCDL

-436 CAGRETRITQVYTKW
+436 CAGREARITQVYTKW

-465 RNSPFVNVKVMKRWK
+465 RNSPFVNVKVTKRWK
-480 SLAFDEQLKAEMSR
+480 PLAFDEQLKAEMSR

-531 CLSRLIST
+531 CLSRLTSA

-545 HLSFSCRPLS
+545 HLSFSCQPLS

-566 RSVQLFSLIE
+566 RSVQLFPLLE
-576 LLSRDL
+576 LSSRDL

-594 AEANDMN
+594 TETNDMN

-632 PFRDTRGANHR
+632 PFRDTRGANYR

-662 VVYSAYFANTRYTS
+662 VVYSAYFANTRYTN

-706 SKGSRFVKVFTNRCP
+706 SKGSRFVKVFANRCP
-721 YEDATMGLF
+721 HEDAMMGLF
-730 MDQEIYDRLDELW
+730 MDKEIYDRLDELW

-885 TTVERHK
+885 TTLERHK
-892 TSARGDRNLA
+892 TSARGDGNLA
-902 KIAVLSE
+902 KISILSE
-909 VQFSILKAF
+909 IQFSILKAF

-1049 GASSSTHAAFR
+1049 GASSSTRAAFR
-1060 FGPGTTPQDQA
+1060 SGPGTTPQDQA
-1071 EPEKDENWTPTE
+1071 EPERGENWTPTE
-1083 DWMKRKKPSTVE
+1083 DWMKRRKPSTVE

-1248 NKSLILTDL
+1248 NKALILTDL
-1257 TYQTRSSSRIVH
+1257 TYQTRSSSRIVN

-1276 NMGLSSIKVYQL
+1276 NMGLSSIKVYPL

-1300 KLATDALTFLRTNT
+1300 KLATNALTFLRTNT

-1337 TLVPNADFIVKLA
+1337 QVGGNHHRDQSRSTSSNFCQHSERRPVSWVP
-1350 GIITEI
+1350 IIDCI
-1356 SQEAPLPIF
+1356 
-1365 VNILKDAR
+1365 
-1373 FLGSQSSIVSIA
+1373 
-1385 EEFARILKEKG
+1385 
-1396 IMHSTNERFWKQIY
+1396 H
-1410 ACGHEPFYWK
+1410 
-1420 EGEGKEVVWAML
+1420 
-1432 EKSLMRQKVFLHCA
+1432 
-1446 MDHDTVHDLN
+1446 
-1456 EECVHVKNT
+1456 
-1465 GFDIE
+1465 
-1470 TIKRCTE
+1470 
-1477 HPRIIPSIRT
+1477 
-1487 GDTKDAQTGS
+1487 
-1497 ANIIGGMS
+1497 
-1505 HMKDSVQRRAWS
+1505 
-1517 DIRRGVFTPEPLTD
+1517 RRGV
-1531 VDEHWV
+1531 
-1537 EVTEDSE
+1537 
-1544 LMCDVCKG
+1544 
-1552 FHQNDSRMSTCTENR
+1552 R
-1567 TRCLNCASNWTR
+1567 
-1579 SAIYGTEAIG
+1579 
-1589 MDEFSQDARV
+1589 
-1599 AARLLNIYNECVDW
+1599 
-1613 RNMEAEKDLRG
+1613 
-1624 FLITATLAMLSGYK
+1624 
-1638 TTSDVLKQ
+1638 
-1646 VSHRGAIRMPAY
+1646 
-1658 MVKGKCRRDL
+1658 
-1668 LPQFTVQRETRT
+1668 
-1680 EECGSGAH
+1680 
-1688 KIRWFYRLLWDG
+1688 
-1700 GNVAYHDYM
+1700 
-1709 KTVLTKEEIES
+1709 
-1720 MFHPTATAEYIGD
+1720 
-1733 IFEFWLGMLDLGIQ
+1733 
-1747 FPTMFGG
+1747 
-1754 WGANLDSCLAGL
+1754 
-1766 EESFWL
+1766 
-1772 YSSSC
+1772 
-1777 RPTDTINTKRNRS
+1777 
-1790 RKAYI
+1790 
-1795 PLVENEMVTAVLREA
+1795 
-1810 GIFNLLLQKKITRM
+1810 
-1824 PILPAANYDDHPEMV
+1824 
-1839 EVSSSD
+1839 
-1845 EEMDEVDEPEEE
+1845 
-1857 TTSPTARGP
+1857 
-1866 RAEQTSGETDAG
+1866 
-1878 GDDIEVEEDEE
+1878 
-1889 DVGGQPSE
+1889 
-1897 AKKRRTEVRN
+1897 
-1907 IRNQFEKLIADAS
+1907 
-1920 NVQYCFICGGMHDID
+1920 
-1935 ECPTPDDE
+1935 
-1943 NMRDTLWRMR
+1943 
-1953 LIMDQKSK
+1953 
-1961 SPSSSERSKAATR
+1961 
-1974 GRKDKLPKNIM
+1974 KNI
-1985 PQGKRWRRTRFTE
+1985 
-1998 KEEVT
+1998 
-2003 KCFYSQPAFMYD
+2003 
-2015 IGDREEGGQ
+2015 
-2024 FLVNGIEV
+2024 
-2032 NPSDQGVR
+2032 
-2040 SRHEIDALVERAA
+2040 
-2053 EESPPVLPTIE
+2053 
-2064 ELNAWNPK
+2064 
-2072 DHDAYMDWLR
+2072 
-2082 EERKQRGDNW
+2082 ERK
-2092 NFKYI
+2092 
-2097 QPFTH
+2097 
-2102 GHNIGTLQLARING
+2102 GH
-2116 EEYLGYGWSD
+2116 
-2126 VKRFGEHEW
+2126 H
-2135 MGKKWENPQWM
+2135 
-2146 VELSKRFNA
+2146 
-2155 ALRHSVGCVKD
+2155 AL
-2166 SRNHRGLPCD
+2166 
-2176 EAGWVN
+2176 
-2182 VEAILKY
+2182 
-2189 DNIWRDKHTLA
+2189 
-2200 GTTRVNYP
+2200 
-2208 VLVERWNN
+2208 
-2216 FQRVIFTEYKQTK
+2216 
-2229 RIRAQVLGLKVTKGE
+2229 
-2244 LEYVMDNFD
+2244 
-2253 DGLTKRLERRTLRL
+2253 
-2267 EIGNADREIWLWPV
+2267 
-2281 AIRAPMAHS
+2281 
-2290 SVQGGVHI
+2290 
-2298 EDSKTSYQMNPGVGY
+2298 
-2313 TLGGGFHCTTFENI
+2313 
-2327 AQIFR
+2327 
-2332 EGLRPGGGGDRINT
+2332 
-2346 FFVPFAPWD
+2346 
-2355 VRSQTVLRF
+2355 
-2364 KRIDQTDLVYIYVTY
+2364 
-2379 ESIAKFS
+2379 
-2386 PRVSADGHILV
+2386 
-2397 QETIPFDSFDAM
+2397 
-2409 WCYDWKEE
+2409 
-2417 KYYRLMI
+2417 
-2424 TKGKDQIV
+2424 
-2432 LSVQGAKKIA
+2432 
-2442 TIERF
+2442 
-2447 DKLIGNIIPDES
+2447 
-2459 SPDLSELR
+2459 
-2467 KLVDI
+2467 
-2472 KTSHI
+2472 
-2477 SHSHRLFP
+2477 
-2485 GHPDWNDAISLLAV
+2485 
-2499 THRPSKEDHRLCPA
+2499 
-2513 CLCETPASLSICVV
+2513 
-2527 CKGFLVSHGWRKRI
+2527 
-2541 KVTVA
+2541 
-2546 TVPTAEPRPQEE
+2546 
-2558 DVKDHVKKA
+2558 
-2567 WEEVKIDLTGEE
+2567 
-2579 DDDEQMQDDDDVTM
+2579 
-2593 KSPEQEPHPKDE
+2593 
-2605 NDDQASKKDDI
+2605 
-2616 DNERRDFRE
+2616 
-2625 QDEVDE
+2625 
-2631 FLNEEREQAEEND
+2631 
-2644 DEETEGGEIN
+2644 
-2654 IEEYEAG
+2654 
-2661 EAHDAVVEY
+2661 
-2670 PAWLKRVEFGSKV
+2670 
-2683 LPIEPC
+2683 
-2689 TIGDAQP
+2689 
-2696 ELIKILLLQI
+2696 
-2706 GLHILRIYRIFQRNF
+2706 
-2721 CGSCETAW
+2721 
-2729 QHFQQNKKFRMDLD
+2729 
-2743 SKVPYL
+2743 
-2749 GEDEN
+2749 
-2754 GELIEPTAQQMREL
+2754 
-2768 YHEVGRPDHKDDIG
+2768 
-2782 EEGFVNA
+2782 
-2789 YYGAIVL
+2789 
-2796 KRLVV
+2796 
-2801 YTPECGYTYE
+2801 
-2811 DLLNIFV
+2811 
-2818 DEDIEKLAKYDTSSD
+2818 
-2833 EMRKAANAREALDR
+2833 
-2847 QDTLVRRI
+2847 
-2855 IAGAY
+2855 
-2860 KVNAVYFFRNVDFQD
+2860 
-2875 TITLNPVD
+2875 
-2883 IVCALRPP
+2883 
-2891 LRRISV
+2891 
-2897 LHLIL
+2897 
-2902 QNGRKLPRPLLQK
+2902 
-2915 LYDAIEDY
+2915 
-2923 NNIKQRD
+2923 
-2930 DQRPRWGIHMS
+2930 
-2941 EAHLIAIADT
+2941 
-2951 PVPADRERVTP
+2951 
-2962 VAGKSK
+2962 
-2968 AAPKAAPKLGSVAKA
+2968 
-2983 KASSTAPWRTV
+2983 
-2994 EAASPPKQAP
+2994 
-3004 VPPPQK
+3004 
-3010 GGKDQGKG
+3010 
-3018 GRSYSHRGGDWNH
+3018 H
-3031 QGYYGWGYRR
+3031 Q

>member
-1 MRLVHGGSEGEGW
+1 MMIR
-14 HSHSEKGHSQST
+14 Q
-26 STPGLC
+26 
-32 HKHPE
+32 
-37 SDINDTIPHVKS
+37 
-49 TRKSQVLD
+49 LD
-57 KKNEDYWQWDGKE
+57 
-70 TLIRIHKTPRR
+70 H
-81 QNFVPQDCEDCPCD
+81 
-95 PRIICDERETEQKFK
+95 
-110 TNTRVIKDTWRF
+110 
-122 KGDNHESTNKLNEF
+122 
-136 WTGKSTFKVLANA
+136 
-149 EVIDGDK
+149 
-156 NCKVSQGVITLCTHC
+156 
-171 GELNTIPITDVF
+171 
-183 VPYQYHIE
+183 
-191 VGKHEVDHP
+191 
-200 KVSVILWREKKNRT
+200 
-214 LEFEFSKSPCDL
+214 
-226 MTSKFAKFS
+226 
-235 LAINLIE
+235 
-242 VPRAVPCF
+242 
-250 VLLCSE
+250 
-256 ERNWFTFL
+256 
-264 QNKMK
+264 
-269 DEMKFHVVPI
+269 
-279 TEDDDMLSPYGI
+279 
-291 SKARRCLR
+291 
-299 TKLDSVFFA
+299 
-308 GPCTGGSPWNRIN
+308 
-321 RWVSEATTQLIEA
+321 
-334 KKQIFWA
+334 
-341 MWEVFASVLS
+341 
-351 ELINMGSPALLELP
+351 
-365 RGCDYWKDRR
+365 
-375 MTDLVEGTVSH
+375 
-386 EHKFDGCM
+386 
-394 YGLKSQFQETPKP
+394 
-407 IKKPWKI
+407 
-414 VTWGVSFPKLHR
+414 
-426 RCDRRHDHVE
+426 
-436 CAGRETRITQVYTKW
+436 
-451 IAKIIMN
+451 
-458 GINDHVI
+458 
-465 RNSPFVNVKVMKRWK
+465 
-480 SLAFDEQLKAEMSR
+480 
-494 DSENVRSHPIKS
+494 
-506 VATSVCATREL
+506 
-517 DAIDHSFEQSLLHW
+517 
-531 CLSRLIST
+531 
-539 SVLSSW
+539 
-545 HLSFSCRPLS
+545 
-555 EFDSDWLLRVL
+555 
-566 RSVQLFSLIE
+566 
-576 LLSRDL
+576 
-582 RSVRLTSVQSEM
+582 
-594 AEANDMN
+594 
-601 SLGQFSS
+601 
-608 NRITIAQRV
+608 
-617 LKGSS
+617 
-622 EGTIAAKAPP
+622 
-632 PFRDTRGANHR
+632 
-643 LLSSEDIANQWIRF
+643 
-657 GMPPA
+657 
-662 VVYSAYFANTRYTS
+662 
-676 EATAEA
+676 
-682 LEVAYKLLQ
+682 
-691 RSQDTEKKC
+691 
-700 SGWEFI
+700 
-706 SKGSRFVKVFTNRCP
+706 
-721 YEDATMGLF
+721 
-730 MDQEIYDRLDELW
+730 
-743 IVLSKGH
+743 
-750 FPEPFDDR
+750 
-758 ISAAESEAKI
+758 
-768 RNMKQRFRGTPSFNT
+768 
-783 DPSATSWLAVT
+783 
-794 RTAEYFKV
+794 
-802 MDELTKVN
+802 
-810 PKSPSDNDSY
+810 
-820 LTAVKHMVEIQMRH
+820 
-834 LGHAL
+834 
-839 RYHNEQNPS
+839 
-848 NQIILQ
+848 
-854 DVMKDVIAFETNQP
+854 
-868 RGRSA
+868 
-873 AQNHFLCLLALG
+873 
-885 TTVERHK
+885 
-892 TSARGDRNLA
+892 
-902 KIAVLSE
+902 
-909 VQFSILKAF
+909 
-918 DIPQGILI
+918 
-926 GQGYNVSI
+926 
-934 ADEGARYTEKERR
+934 
-947 HACHSSLK
+947 
-955 DFTTTMTETQGGT
+955 
-968 GGDMH
+968 
-973 NFDNWDVPL
+973 
-982 TFNDG
+982 
-987 RLPNEVDFWNNEEP
+987 
-1001 SWIHDDTSTGP
+1001 

-1060 FGPGTTPQDQA
+1060 SGPGMTHQNQA
-1071 EPEKDENWTPTE
+1071 EPERGENWIPTE
-1083 DWMKRKKPSTVE
+1083 DWMKRRKPSTVE

-1100 AEDYAHQEQRIA
+1100 AEDYAHEEQRIA

-1248 NKSLILTDL
+1248 NKALILTDL
-1257 TYQTRSSSRIVH
+1257 TYQTRSSSRVVN

-1300 KLATDALTFLRTNT
+1300 KLATNALTFLRTNT
-1314 ATFTSVTIHIWISFA
+1314 ATFTSVTVHIWISFA

-1337 TLVPNADFIVKLA
+1337 MLVPNADFIVKLA

-1420 EGEGKEVVWAML
+1420 EGEGKEVIWAML

-1487 GDTKDAQTGS
+1487 GDTRDAQAGS

-1505 HMKDSVQRRAWS
+1505 HMKDLVQRKAWS

-1544 LMCDVCKG
+1544 LMCDVCKS

-1613 RNMEAEKDLRG
+1613 RSMEAEKDLRG
-1624 FLITATLAMLSGYK
+1624 FLVTATLAMLSGYK

-1680 EECGSGAH
+1680 QECGGGTH

-1709 KTVLTKEEIES
+1709 KTVLTKEEVES
-1720 MFHPTATAEYIGD
+1720 MFNPTATAEYIGD

-1795 PLVENEMVTAVLREA
+1795 PSVENEMVTAVLREA
-1810 GIFNLLLQKKITRM
+1810 GVFNLLLQKKITRM
-1824 PILPAANYDDHPEMV
+1824 PVLPAANYDDHPEMV

-1845 EEMDEVDEPEEE
+1845 EEMDEADEPEEE

-1907 IRNQFEKLIADAS
+1907 IRDRFEKLIADAS

-1935 ECPTPDDE
+1935 ECSTPDDE
-1943 NMRDTLWRMR
+1943 NMRDTIWRMR
-1953 LIMDQKSK
+1953 LIMDEKSK

-2040 SRHEIDALVERAA
+2040 NRHELDALVERAA

-2072 DHDAYMDWLR
+2072 DHDAYVKWLT
-2082 EERKQRGDNW
+2082 EERKQYGDNW

-2126 VKRFGEHEW
+2126 VKRFGENEW

-2166 SRNHRGLPCD
+2166 NRNHRGLPCD

-2189 DNIWRDKHTLA
+2189 DNIWRDQHTLA

-2244 LEYVMDNFD
+2244 LEYIMDNFD

-2290 SVQGGVHI
+2290 RVQGGVHI

-2364 KRIDQTDLVYIYVTY
+2364 KRIDQTDLVYIYITY

-2386 PRVSADGHILV
+2386 PRISADGHILV
-2397 QETIPFDSFDAM
+2397 QETIPFDSFDAV
-2409 WCYDWKEE
+2409 WYYDWKEE

-2447 DKLIGNIIPDES
+2447 DKLIGNIVPDES

-2477 SHSHRLFP
+2477 SHSHRIFP

-2567 WEEVKIDLTGEE
+2567 WEEVKIDLTGEG
-2579 DDDEQMQDDDDVTM
+2579 DDDEQMQDDEDVNM
-2593 KSPEQEPHPKDE
+2593 KSPEQEPQPEEE

-2616 DNERRDFRE
+2616 NDERRDFRK

-2631 FLNEEREQAEEND
+2631 FLNEEREQADEND

-2670 PAWLKRVEFGSKV
+2670 PAWLKRIEFGSKV

-2721 CGSCETAW
+2721 CGNCETAW

-2749 GEDEN
+2749 GEDEK

-2801 YTPECGYTYE
+2801 YTLECGYTYE
-2811 DLLNIFV
+2811 DLLNVFV
-2818 DEDIEKLAKYDTSSD
+2818 DEEIEKLSKSDTSRD
-2833 EMRKAANAREALDR
+2833 EMRKATNAREALDR
-2847 QDTLVRRI
+2847 QDVMVRRI

-2860 KVNAVYFFRNVDFQD
+2860 KVSAVYFFRNVDFQD

-2902 QNGRKLPRPLLQK
+2902 QNGRQLPRPLLQK

-2923 NNIKQRD
+2923 NNVKQRD

-2951 PVPADRERVTP
+2951 PVPANRERTTP
-2962 VAGKSK
+2962 VASKAK
-2968 AAPKAAPKLGSVAKA
+2968 AAPKEVPKLGSAAKV
-2983 KASSTAPWRTV
+2983 KASSTAPWRTA
-2994 EAASPPKQAP
+2994 EAAPPPKQAP

>member
-1 MRLVHGGSEGEGW
+1 
-14 HSHSEKGHSQST
+14 
-26 STPGLC
+26 
-32 HKHPE
+32 
-37 SDINDTIPHVKS
+37 
-49 TRKSQVLD
+49 
-57 KKNEDYWQWDGKE
+57 
-70 TLIRIHKTPRR
+70 
-81 QNFVPQDCEDCPCD
+81 
-95 PRIICDERETEQKFK
+95 
-110 TNTRVIKDTWRF
+110 
-122 KGDNHESTNKLNEF
+122 
-136 WTGKSTFKVLANA
+136 
-149 EVIDGDK
+149 
-156 NCKVSQGVITLCTHC
+156 
-171 GELNTIPITDVF
+171 
-183 VPYQYHIE
+183 
-191 VGKHEVDHP
+191 
-200 KVSVILWREKKNRT
+200 
-214 LEFEFSKSPCDL
+214 
-226 MTSKFAKFS
+226 
-235 LAINLIE
+235 
-242 VPRAVPCF
+242 
-250 VLLCSE
+250 
-256 ERNWFTFL
+256 
-264 QNKMK
+264 
-269 DEMKFHVVPI
+269 
-279 TEDDDMLSPYGI
+279 
-291 SKARRCLR
+291 
-299 TKLDSVFFA
+299 
-308 GPCTGGSPWNRIN
+308 
-321 RWVSEATTQLIEA
+321 
-334 KKQIFWA
+334 
-341 MWEVFASVLS
+341 
-351 ELINMGSPALLELP
+351 
-365 RGCDYWKDRR
+365 
-375 MTDLVEGTVSH
+375 
-386 EHKFDGCM
+386 M
-394 YGLKSQFQETPKP
+394 Y
-407 IKKPWKI
+407 
-414 VTWGVSFPKLHR
+414 
-426 RCDRRHDHVE
+426 
-436 CAGRETRITQVYTKW
+436 
-451 IAKIIMN
+451 
-458 GINDHVI
+458 
-465 RNSPFVNVKVMKRWK
+465 
-480 SLAFDEQLKAEMSR
+480 
-494 DSENVRSHPIKS
+494 
-506 VATSVCATREL
+506 
-517 DAIDHSFEQSLLHW
+517 
-531 CLSRLIST
+531 
-539 SVLSSW
+539 
-545 HLSFSCRPLS
+545 
-555 EFDSDWLLRVL
+555 
-566 RSVQLFSLIE
+566 
-576 LLSRDL
+576 
-582 RSVRLTSVQSEM
+582 
-594 AEANDMN
+594 
-601 SLGQFSS
+601 
-608 NRITIAQRV
+608 
-617 LKGSS
+617 
-622 EGTIAAKAPP
+622 
-632 PFRDTRGANHR
+632 
-643 LLSSEDIANQWIRF
+643 
-657 GMPPA
+657 
-662 VVYSAYFANTRYTS
+662 
-676 EATAEA
+676 
-682 LEVAYKLLQ
+682 
-691 RSQDTEKKC
+691 
-700 SGWEFI
+700 
-706 SKGSRFVKVFTNRCP
+706 
-721 YEDATMGLF
+721 
-730 MDQEIYDRLDELW
+730 
-743 IVLSKGH
+743 
-750 FPEPFDDR
+750 
-758 ISAAESEAKI
+758 
-768 RNMKQRFRGTPSFNT
+768 
-783 DPSATSWLAVT
+783 
-794 RTAEYFKV
+794 
-802 MDELTKVN
+802 
-810 PKSPSDNDSY
+810 
-820 LTAVKHMVEIQMRH
+820 
-834 LGHAL
+834 
-839 RYHNEQNPS
+839 
-848 NQIILQ
+848 
-854 DVMKDVIAFETNQP
+854 
-868 RGRSA
+868 
-873 AQNHFLCLLALG
+873 
-885 TTVERHK
+885 
-892 TSARGDRNLA
+892 
-902 KIAVLSE
+902 
-909 VQFSILKAF
+909 
-918 DIPQGILI
+918 
-926 GQGYNVSI
+926 
-934 ADEGARYTEKERR
+934 
-947 HACHSSLK
+947 
-955 DFTTTMTETQGGT
+955 
-968 GGDMH
+968 
-973 NFDNWDVPL
+973 
-982 TFNDG
+982 
-987 RLPNEVDFWNNEEP
+987 
-1001 SWIHDDTSTGP
+1001 
-1012 SAQSASSPP
+1012 
-1021 EGPQPQASQ
+1021 
-1030 QPQGSTIQPKKM
+1030 
-1042 PRSSTGG
+1042 
-1049 GASSSTHAAFR
+1049 
-1060 FGPGTTPQDQA
+1060 
-1071 EPEKDENWTPTE
+1071 
-1083 DWMKRKKPSTVE
+1083 
-1095 VRLHA
+1095 
-1100 AEDYAHQEQRIA
+1100 
-1112 FLRSGRDFV
+1112 
-1121 LSTIEGP
+1121 
-1128 HTTHKYGTNLIWKQY
+1128 
-1143 LRRLTF
+1143 
-1149 HAALSFNMLTE
+1149 
-1160 GQLDSHMINE
+1160 
-1170 SDYEWLKLYHH
+1170 
-1181 IITSTEFVR
+1181 
-1190 CKGYPVTE
+1190 
-1198 VLAML
+1198 
-1203 TLGIEDT
+1203 
-1210 VEGEIRNKLKKLGS
+1210 
-1224 KIGQFIIGKP
+1224 
-1234 WMDRWDELGGQVRN
+1234 
-1248 NKSLILTDL
+1248 
-1257 TYQTRSSSRIVH
+1257 
-1269 DIEAGLN
+1269 
-1276 NMGLSSIKVYQL
+1276 
-1288 PYESLE
+1288 
-1294 KPEEFL
+1294 
-1300 KLATDALTFLRTNT
+1300 
-1314 ATFTSVTIHIWISFA
+1314 
-1329 SLFRGQNR
+1329 
-1337 TLVPNADFIVKLA
+1337 
-1350 GIITEI
+1350 
-1356 SQEAPLPIF
+1356 
-1365 VNILKDAR
+1365 
-1373 FLGSQSSIVSIA
+1373 
-1385 EEFARILKEKG
+1385 
-1396 IMHSTNERFWKQIY
+1396 STNERFWKQIY

-1497 ANIIGGMS
+1497 ADIIGGMS

-1552 FHQNDSRMSTCTENR
+1552 FHQNDSRMGTCTENR

-1680 EECGSGAH
+1680 QDCGSGTH

-1709 KTVLTKEEIES
+1709 KTVLNKEEIES
-1720 MFHPTATAEYIGD
+1720 MFPPTATAEYIGD

-1790 RKAYI
+1790 RKAYSSSCRPTGTINTKRNRSRKAYI

-1824 PILPAANYDDHPEMV
+1824 PVLPAANYDDHPEMV

-2040 SRHEIDALVERAA
+2040 NRHELDALVERAA

-2082 EERKQRGDNW
+2082 EERKQHGDNW

-2135 MGKKWENPQWM
+2135 MGKKWENPQWI

-2166 SRNHRGLPCD
+2166 SRGHRGLPCD

-2216 FQRVIFTEYKQTK
+2216 FQAVIFTEYKQTK

-2244 LEYVMDNFD
+2244 LEYIMDNFD

-2267 EIGNADREIWLWPV
+2267 EIGTADREIWLWPV

-2290 SVQGGVHI
+2290 RVQGGVHI

-2355 VRSQTVLRF
+2355 VRSQSVLRF

-2397 QETIPFDSFDAM
+2397 QETIPFDSFDAI
-2409 WCYDWKEE
+2409 WYYDWKEE

-2447 DKLIGNIIPDES
+2447 DKLIGNIVPDES

-2567 WEEVKIDLTGEE
+2567 WEEVKIDLIGEE

-2593 KSPEQEPHPKDE
+2593 KSPEQEPQPEDE

-2670 PAWLKRVEFGSKV
+2670 PAWLKRIEFGSKV

-2721 CGSCETAW
+2721 CGNCETAW
-2729 QHFQQNKKFRMDLD
+2729 QHFQHNKKFRMDLD

-2768 YHEVGRPDHKDDIG
+2768 YHEVGRPDQKDDIG

-2801 YTPECGYTYE
+2801 YTLECGCTYE

-2818 DEDIEKLAKYDTSSD
+2818 DEDIEKLAKSDTSID
-2833 EMRKAANAREALDR
+2833 EMRKAANAREALYR

-2962 VAGKSK
+2962 IAGKSK

-2994 EAASPPKQAP
+2994 EAAPPPKQAP

>member
-1 MRLVHGGSEGEGW
+1 
-14 HSHSEKGHSQST
+14 
-26 STPGLC
+26 
-32 HKHPE
+32 
-37 SDINDTIPHVKS
+37 
-49 TRKSQVLD
+49 
-57 KKNEDYWQWDGKE
+57 
-70 TLIRIHKTPRR
+70 
-81 QNFVPQDCEDCPCD
+81 
-95 PRIICDERETEQKFK
+95 
-110 TNTRVIKDTWRF
+110 
-122 KGDNHESTNKLNEF
+122 
-136 WTGKSTFKVLANA
+136 
-149 EVIDGDK
+149 
-156 NCKVSQGVITLCTHC
+156 
-171 GELNTIPITDVF
+171 
-183 VPYQYHIE
+183 
-191 VGKHEVDHP
+191 
-200 KVSVILWREKKNRT
+200 
-214 LEFEFSKSPCDL
+214 
-226 MTSKFAKFS
+226 
-235 LAINLIE
+235 
-242 VPRAVPCF
+242 
-250 VLLCSE
+250 
-256 ERNWFTFL
+256 
-264 QNKMK
+264 
-269 DEMKFHVVPI
+269 
-279 TEDDDMLSPYGI
+279 
-291 SKARRCLR
+291 
-299 TKLDSVFFA
+299 
-308 GPCTGGSPWNRIN
+308 
-321 RWVSEATTQLIEA
+321 
-334 KKQIFWA
+334 
-341 MWEVFASVLS
+341 
-351 ELINMGSPALLELP
+351 
-365 RGCDYWKDRR
+365 
-375 MTDLVEGTVSH
+375 
-386 EHKFDGCM
+386 
-394 YGLKSQFQETPKP
+394 
-407 IKKPWKI
+407 
-414 VTWGVSFPKLHR
+414 
-426 RCDRRHDHVE
+426 
-436 CAGRETRITQVYTKW
+436 
-451 IAKIIMN
+451 MN

-545 HLSFSCRPLS
+545 HLSFLCRPLS

-594 AEANDMN
+594 AETNDMN

-662 VVYSAYFANTRYTS
+662 VVYSAYFANTRYTN

-706 SKGSRFVKVFTNRCP
+706 SKGSRFVKVFASRCP

-730 MDQEIYDRLDELW
+730 MDKEIYDRLDELW

-834 LGHAL
+834 LGHVL
-839 RYHNEQNPS
+839 RYHNEQNLS

-902 KIAVLSE
+902 KIAILSE
-909 VQFSILKAF
+909 VQFSILQAF

-934 ADEGARYTEKERR
+934 ADEGARYTEKERC

-973 NFDNWDVPL
+973 NFDKWDVPL

-1060 FGPGTTPQDQA
+1060 SGPGTTPQDQA

-1300 KLATDALTFLRTNT
+1300 KLATEALTFLRTNT

-1329 SLFRGQNR
+1329 SLLRGQNR
-1337 TLVPNADFIVKLA
+1337 MLVPNADFIVKLA

-1420 EGEGKEVVWAML
+1420 EGEGEEVIWAML

-1497 ANIIGGMS
+1497 ADIIGGMS

-1552 FHQNDSRMSTCTENR
+1552 FHQNDSRMGTCTENR

-1680 EECGSGAH
+1680 QDCGSGTH

-1720 MFHPTATAEYIGD
+1720 MFPPTATAEYIGD

-1795 PLVENEMVTAVLREA
+1795 PLVENKMVTAVLREA

-1824 PILPAANYDDHPEMV
+1824 PVLPAANYDDHPEMV
-1839 EVSSSD
+1839 AVSSSD

-1907 IRNQFEKLIADAS
+1907 IRHQFEKLIADAS
-1920 NVQYCFICGGMHDID
+1920 NVQYCFICGGKHDID

-1943 NMRDTLWRMR
+1943 NMRDTL
-1953 LIMDQKSK
+1953 
-1961 SPSSSERSKAATR
+1961 
-1974 GRKDKLPKNIM
+1974 
-1985 PQGKRWRRTRFTE
+1985 
-1998 KEEVT
+1998 
-2003 KCFYSQPAFMYD
+2003 
-2015 IGDREEGGQ
+2015 
-2024 FLVNGIEV
+2024 
-2032 NPSDQGVR
+2032 
-2040 SRHEIDALVERAA
+2040 
-2053 EESPPVLPTIE
+2053 
-2064 ELNAWNPK
+2064 
-2072 DHDAYMDWLR
+2072 
-2082 EERKQRGDNW
+2082 
-2092 NFKYI
+2092 
-2097 QPFTH
+2097 
-2102 GHNIGTLQLARING
+2102 
-2116 EEYLGYGWSD
+2116 
-2126 VKRFGEHEW
+2126 
-2135 MGKKWENPQWM
+2135 
-2146 VELSKRFNA
+2146 
-2155 ALRHSVGCVKD
+2155 
-2166 SRNHRGLPCD
+2166 
-2176 EAGWVN
+2176 
-2182 VEAILKY
+2182 
-2189 DNIWRDKHTLA
+2189 
-2200 GTTRVNYP
+2200 
-2208 VLVERWNN
+2208 
-2216 FQRVIFTEYKQTK
+2216 
-2229 RIRAQVLGLKVTKGE
+2229 
-2244 LEYVMDNFD
+2244 
-2253 DGLTKRLERRTLRL
+2253 
-2267 EIGNADREIWLWPV
+2267 
-2281 AIRAPMAHS
+2281 
-2290 SVQGGVHI
+2290 
-2298 EDSKTSYQMNPGVGY
+2298 
-2313 TLGGGFHCTTFENI
+2313 
-2327 AQIFR
+2327 
-2332 EGLRPGGGGDRINT
+2332 
-2346 FFVPFAPWD
+2346 
-2355 VRSQTVLRF
+2355 
-2364 KRIDQTDLVYIYVTY
+2364 
-2379 ESIAKFS
+2379 
-2386 PRVSADGHILV
+2386 
-2397 QETIPFDSFDAM
+2397 
-2409 WCYDWKEE
+2409 
-2417 KYYRLMI
+2417 
-2424 TKGKDQIV
+2424 
-2432 LSVQGAKKIA
+2432 
-2442 TIERF
+2442 
-2447 DKLIGNIIPDES
+2447 
-2459 SPDLSELR
+2459 
-2467 KLVDI
+2467 
-2472 KTSHI
+2472 
-2477 SHSHRLFP
+2477 
-2485 GHPDWNDAISLLAV
+2485 
-2499 THRPSKEDHRLCPA
+2499 
-2513 CLCETPASLSICVV
+2513 
-2527 CKGFLVSHGWRKRI
+2527 
-2541 KVTVA
+2541 
-2546 TVPTAEPRPQEE
+2546 
-2558 DVKDHVKKA
+2558 
-2567 WEEVKIDLTGEE
+2567 
-2579 DDDEQMQDDDDVTM
+2579 
-2593 KSPEQEPHPKDE
+2593 
-2605 NDDQASKKDDI
+2605 
-2616 DNERRDFRE
+2616 
-2625 QDEVDE
+2625 
-2631 FLNEEREQAEEND
+2631 
-2644 DEETEGGEIN
+2644 
-2654 IEEYEAG
+2654 
-2661 EAHDAVVEY
+2661 
-2670 PAWLKRVEFGSKV
+2670 
-2683 LPIEPC
+2683 
-2689 TIGDAQP
+2689 
-2696 ELIKILLLQI
+2696 
-2706 GLHILRIYRIFQRNF
+2706 
-2721 CGSCETAW
+2721 
-2729 QHFQQNKKFRMDLD
+2729 
-2743 SKVPYL
+2743 
-2749 GEDEN
+2749 
-2754 GELIEPTAQQMREL
+2754 
-2768 YHEVGRPDHKDDIG
+2768 
-2782 EEGFVNA
+2782 
-2789 YYGAIVL
+2789 
-2796 KRLVV
+2796 
-2801 YTPECGYTYE
+2801 
-2811 DLLNIFV
+2811 
-2818 DEDIEKLAKYDTSSD
+2818 
-2833 EMRKAANAREALDR
+2833 
-2847 QDTLVRRI
+2847 
-2855 IAGAY
+2855 
-2860 KVNAVYFFRNVDFQD
+2860 
-2875 TITLNPVD
+2875 
-2883 IVCALRPP
+2883 
-2891 LRRISV
+2891 
-2897 LHLIL
+2897 
-2902 QNGRKLPRPLLQK
+2902 
-2915 LYDAIEDY
+2915 
-2923 NNIKQRD
+2923 
-2930 DQRPRWGIHMS
+2930 
-2941 EAHLIAIADT
+2941 
-2951 PVPADRERVTP
+2951 
-2962 VAGKSK
+2962 
-2968 AAPKAAPKLGSVAKA
+2968 
-2983 KASSTAPWRTV
+2983 
-2994 EAASPPKQAP
+2994 
-3004 VPPPQK
+3004 
-3010 GGKDQGKG
+3010 
-3018 GRSYSHRGGDWNH
+3018 
-3031 QGYYGWGYRR
+3031 

>member
-1 MRLVHGGSEGEGW
+1 MFSVDALFLDAQTSPSQHPKSIHQCLQPATRVINTLMRLVHGGSEGEGW

-37 SDINDTIPHVKS
+37 SDINDTIPHVQS

-110 TNTRVIKDTWRF
+110 TNTRVIKDIWRF

-149 EVIDGDK
+149 EVIDRDK
-156 NCKVSQGVITLCTHC
+156 SCKVSQGVITLCTNC
-171 GELNTIPITDVF
+171 DELNTIPVTDVF

-191 VGKHEVDHP
+191 VSKCEVDHP

-214 LEFEFSKSPCDL
+214 LEFQFSKSPCDL

-269 DEMKFHVVPI
+269 DEMRFHVVPI

-480 SLAFDEQLKAEMSR
+480 PLAFDEQLKAEMSR

-531 CLSRLIST
+531 CLARLTSA

-545 HLSFSCRPLS
+545 HLSFSCQPLS

-566 RSVQLFSLIE
+566 RSVQLFPLLE

-594 AEANDMN
+594 AETNDMN

-632 PFRDTRGANHR
+632 PFRDTRGANYR

-662 VVYSAYFANTRYTS
+662 VVYSAYFANTRYTN

-691 RSQDTEKKC
+691 RSQDTEKRC

-706 SKGSRFVKVFTNRCP
+706 SKGSRFVKVFANRCP
-721 YEDATMGLF
+721 HEDAMMGIF
-730 MDQEIYDRLDELW
+730 MDKEIYDRLDELW

-820 LTAVKHMVEIQMRH
+820 LKAVKHMVEVQMRH

-892 TSARGDRNLA
+892 TSARGDGNLA
-902 KIAVLSE
+902 KIAILSE
-909 VQFSILKAF
+909 IQFSIVKAF
-918 DIPQGILI
+918 DIPLGILI

-934 ADEGARYTEKERR
+934 ADEGARYTEKGRR

-1060 FGPGTTPQDQA
+1060 SGPGTTPQDQA

-1248 NKSLILTDL
+1248 NKALILTDL
-1257 TYQTRSSSRIVH
+1257 TYQTRSSSRIVN

-1300 KLATDALTFLRTNT
+1300 KLATNALTFLRTNT

-1337 TLVPNADFIVKLA
+1337 MLVPNADFVVKLA

-1396 IMHSTNERFWKQIY
+1396 IVHSTNERFWKQIY

-1420 EGEGKEVVWAML
+1420 EGEGKEV
-1432 EKSLMRQKVFLHCA
+1432 
-1446 MDHDTVHDLN
+1446 
-1456 EECVHVKNT
+1456 
-1465 GFDIE
+1465 I
-1470 TIKRCTE
+1470 
-1477 HPRIIPSIRT
+1477 
-1487 GDTKDAQTGS
+1487 
-1497 ANIIGGMS
+1497 
-1505 HMKDSVQRRAWS
+1505 
-1517 DIRRGVFTPEPLTD
+1517 
-1531 VDEHWV
+1531 
-1537 EVTEDSE
+1537 
-1544 LMCDVCKG
+1544 
-1552 FHQNDSRMSTCTENR
+1552 
-1567 TRCLNCASNWTR
+1567 
-1579 SAIYGTEAIG
+1579 
-1589 MDEFSQDARV
+1589 
-1599 AARLLNIYNECVDW
+1599 
-1613 RNMEAEKDLRG
+1613 
-1624 FLITATLAMLSGYK
+1624 
-1638 TTSDVLKQ
+1638 
-1646 VSHRGAIRMPAY
+1646 
-1658 MVKGKCRRDL
+1658 
-1668 LPQFTVQRETRT
+1668 
-1680 EECGSGAH
+1680 
-1688 KIRWFYRLLWDG
+1688 
-1700 GNVAYHDYM
+1700 
-1709 KTVLTKEEIES
+1709 
-1720 MFHPTATAEYIGD
+1720 
-1733 IFEFWLGMLDLGIQ
+1733 
-1747 FPTMFGG
+1747 
-1754 WGANLDSCLAGL
+1754 
-1766 EESFWL
+1766 
-1772 YSSSC
+1772 
-1777 RPTDTINTKRNRS
+1777 
-1790 RKAYI
+1790 
-1795 PLVENEMVTAVLREA
+1795 
-1810 GIFNLLLQKKITRM
+1810 
-1824 PILPAANYDDHPEMV
+1824 
-1839 EVSSSD
+1839 
-1845 EEMDEVDEPEEE
+1845 
-1857 TTSPTARGP
+1857 
-1866 RAEQTSGETDAG
+1866 
-1878 GDDIEVEEDEE
+1878 
-1889 DVGGQPSE
+1889 
-1897 AKKRRTEVRN
+1897 
-1907 IRNQFEKLIADAS
+1907 
-1920 NVQYCFICGGMHDID
+1920 
-1935 ECPTPDDE
+1935 
-1943 NMRDTLWRMR
+1943 
-1953 LIMDQKSK
+1953 
-1961 SPSSSERSKAATR
+1961 
-1974 GRKDKLPKNIM
+1974 
-1985 PQGKRWRRTRFTE
+1985 
-1998 KEEVT
+1998 
-2003 KCFYSQPAFMYD
+2003 
-2015 IGDREEGGQ
+2015 
-2024 FLVNGIEV
+2024 
-2032 NPSDQGVR
+2032 
-2040 SRHEIDALVERAA
+2040 
-2053 EESPPVLPTIE
+2053 
-2064 ELNAWNPK
+2064 
-2072 DHDAYMDWLR
+2072 
-2082 EERKQRGDNW
+2082 
-2092 NFKYI
+2092 
-2097 QPFTH
+2097 
-2102 GHNIGTLQLARING
+2102 
-2116 EEYLGYGWSD
+2116 
-2126 VKRFGEHEW
+2126 
-2135 MGKKWENPQWM
+2135 
-2146 VELSKRFNA
+2146 
-2155 ALRHSVGCVKD
+2155 
-2166 SRNHRGLPCD
+2166 
-2176 EAGWVN
+2176 
-2182 VEAILKY
+2182 
-2189 DNIWRDKHTLA
+2189 
-2200 GTTRVNYP
+2200 
-2208 VLVERWNN
+2208 
-2216 FQRVIFTEYKQTK
+2216 
-2229 RIRAQVLGLKVTKGE
+2229 
-2244 LEYVMDNFD
+2244 
-2253 DGLTKRLERRTLRL
+2253 
-2267 EIGNADREIWLWPV
+2267 
-2281 AIRAPMAHS
+2281 
-2290 SVQGGVHI
+2290 
-2298 EDSKTSYQMNPGVGY
+2298 
-2313 TLGGGFHCTTFENI
+2313 
-2327 AQIFR
+2327 
-2332 EGLRPGGGGDRINT
+2332 
-2346 FFVPFAPWD
+2346 
-2355 VRSQTVLRF
+2355 
-2364 KRIDQTDLVYIYVTY
+2364 
-2379 ESIAKFS
+2379 
-2386 PRVSADGHILV
+2386 
-2397 QETIPFDSFDAM
+2397 
-2409 WCYDWKEE
+2409 
-2417 KYYRLMI
+2417 
-2424 TKGKDQIV
+2424 
-2432 LSVQGAKKIA
+2432 
-2442 TIERF
+2442 
-2447 DKLIGNIIPDES
+2447 
-2459 SPDLSELR
+2459 
-2467 KLVDI
+2467 
-2472 KTSHI
+2472 
-2477 SHSHRLFP
+2477 
-2485 GHPDWNDAISLLAV
+2485 
-2499 THRPSKEDHRLCPA
+2499 
-2513 CLCETPASLSICVV
+2513 
-2527 CKGFLVSHGWRKRI
+2527 
-2541 KVTVA
+2541 
-2546 TVPTAEPRPQEE
+2546 
-2558 DVKDHVKKA
+2558 
-2567 WEEVKIDLTGEE
+2567 
-2579 DDDEQMQDDDDVTM
+2579 
-2593 KSPEQEPHPKDE
+2593 
-2605 NDDQASKKDDI
+2605 
-2616 DNERRDFRE
+2616 
-2625 QDEVDE
+2625 
-2631 FLNEEREQAEEND
+2631 
-2644 DEETEGGEIN
+2644 
-2654 IEEYEAG
+2654 
-2661 EAHDAVVEY
+2661 
-2670 PAWLKRVEFGSKV
+2670 
-2683 LPIEPC
+2683 
-2689 TIGDAQP
+2689 
-2696 ELIKILLLQI
+2696 
-2706 GLHILRIYRIFQRNF
+2706 
-2721 CGSCETAW
+2721 
-2729 QHFQQNKKFRMDLD
+2729 
-2743 SKVPYL
+2743 
-2749 GEDEN
+2749 
-2754 GELIEPTAQQMREL
+2754 
-2768 YHEVGRPDHKDDIG
+2768 
-2782 EEGFVNA
+2782 
-2789 YYGAIVL
+2789 
-2796 KRLVV
+2796 
-2801 YTPECGYTYE
+2801 
-2811 DLLNIFV
+2811 
-2818 DEDIEKLAKYDTSSD
+2818 
-2833 EMRKAANAREALDR
+2833 
-2847 QDTLVRRI
+2847 
-2855 IAGAY
+2855 
-2860 KVNAVYFFRNVDFQD
+2860 
-2875 TITLNPVD
+2875 
-2883 IVCALRPP
+2883 
-2891 LRRISV
+2891 
-2897 LHLIL
+2897 
-2902 QNGRKLPRPLLQK
+2902 
-2915 LYDAIEDY
+2915 
-2923 NNIKQRD
+2923 
-2930 DQRPRWGIHMS
+2930 
-2941 EAHLIAIADT
+2941 
-2951 PVPADRERVTP
+2951 
-2962 VAGKSK
+2962 
-2968 AAPKAAPKLGSVAKA
+2968 
-2983 KASSTAPWRTV
+2983 
-2994 EAASPPKQAP
+2994 
-3004 VPPPQK
+3004 
-3010 GGKDQGKG
+3010 
-3018 GRSYSHRGGDWNH
+3018 
-3031 QGYYGWGYRR
+3031 

>member
-1 MRLVHGGSEGEGW
+1 
-14 HSHSEKGHSQST
+14 
-26 STPGLC
+26 
-32 HKHPE
+32 
-37 SDINDTIPHVKS
+37 
-49 TRKSQVLD
+49 
-57 KKNEDYWQWDGKE
+57 
-70 TLIRIHKTPRR
+70 
-81 QNFVPQDCEDCPCD
+81 
-95 PRIICDERETEQKFK
+95 
-110 TNTRVIKDTWRF
+110 
-122 KGDNHESTNKLNEF
+122 
-136 WTGKSTFKVLANA
+136 
-149 EVIDGDK
+149 
-156 NCKVSQGVITLCTHC
+156 
-171 GELNTIPITDVF
+171 
-183 VPYQYHIE
+183 
-191 VGKHEVDHP
+191 
-200 KVSVILWREKKNRT
+200 
-214 LEFEFSKSPCDL
+214 
-226 MTSKFAKFS
+226 
-235 LAINLIE
+235 
-242 VPRAVPCF
+242 
-250 VLLCSE
+250 
-256 ERNWFTFL
+256 
-264 QNKMK
+264 
-269 DEMKFHVVPI
+269 
-279 TEDDDMLSPYGI
+279 
-291 SKARRCLR
+291 
-299 TKLDSVFFA
+299 
-308 GPCTGGSPWNRIN
+308 
-321 RWVSEATTQLIEA
+321 
-334 KKQIFWA
+334 
-341 MWEVFASVLS
+341 
-351 ELINMGSPALLELP
+351 
-365 RGCDYWKDRR
+365 
-375 MTDLVEGTVSH
+375 
-386 EHKFDGCM
+386 
-394 YGLKSQFQETPKP
+394 
-407 IKKPWKI
+407 
-414 VTWGVSFPKLHR
+414 
-426 RCDRRHDHVE
+426 
-436 CAGRETRITQVYTKW
+436 
-451 IAKIIMN
+451 
-458 GINDHVI
+458 
-465 RNSPFVNVKVMKRWK
+465 
-480 SLAFDEQLKAEMSR
+480 
-494 DSENVRSHPIKS
+494 
-506 VATSVCATREL
+506 
-517 DAIDHSFEQSLLHW
+517 
-531 CLSRLIST
+531 
-539 SVLSSW
+539 
-545 HLSFSCRPLS
+545 
-555 EFDSDWLLRVL
+555 
-566 RSVQLFSLIE
+566 
-576 LLSRDL
+576 
-582 RSVRLTSVQSEM
+582 
-594 AEANDMN
+594 MN

-662 VVYSAYFANTRYTS
+662 VVYSAYFANTRYTN

-706 SKGSRFVKVFTNRCP
+706 SKGSRFVKVFASRCP

-730 MDQEIYDRLDELW
+730 MDKEIYDRLDELW

-902 KIAVLSE
+902 KIAILSE

-1030 QPQGSTIQPKKM
+1030 QPQASTIQPKKM

-1060 FGPGTTPQDQA
+1060 SGPGTTPQDQA

-1083 DWMKRKKPSTVE
+1083 DWMKRKRPSTVE

-1300 KLATDALTFLRTNT
+1300 KLATEALTFLRTNT

-1337 TLVPNADFIVKLA
+1337 MLVPNADFIVKLA

-1373 FLGSQSSIVSIA
+1373 FLGSQSSILSIA
-1385 EEFARILKEKG
+1385 DDFARILKEKG

-1497 ANIIGGMS
+1497 ADIIGGMS

-1552 FHQNDSRMSTCTENR
+1552 FHQNDSRMGTCTENR

-1680 EECGSGAH
+1680 QDCGSGTH

-1720 MFHPTATAEYIGD
+1720 MFPPTATAEYIGD

-1824 PILPAANYDDHPEMV
+1824 PVLPAANYDDHPEMV

-1857 TTSPTARGP
+1857 TTS
-1866 RAEQTSGETDAG
+1866 S
-1878 GDDIEVEEDEE
+1878 
-1889 DVGGQPSE
+1889 
-1897 AKKRRTEVRN
+1897 
-1907 IRNQFEKLIADAS
+1907 
-1920 NVQYCFICGGMHDID
+1920 
-1935 ECPTPDDE
+1935 
-1943 NMRDTLWRMR
+1943 
-1953 LIMDQKSK
+1953 
-1961 SPSSSERSKAATR
+1961 
-1974 GRKDKLPKNIM
+1974 
-1985 PQGKRWRRTRFTE
+1985 
-1998 KEEVT
+1998 
-2003 KCFYSQPAFMYD
+2003 
-2015 IGDREEGGQ
+2015 
-2024 FLVNGIEV
+2024 
-2032 NPSDQGVR
+2032 
-2040 SRHEIDALVERAA
+2040 
-2053 EESPPVLPTIE
+2053 
-2064 ELNAWNPK
+2064 
-2072 DHDAYMDWLR
+2072 LR
-2082 EERKQRGDNW
+2082 
-2092 NFKYI
+2092 
-2097 QPFTH
+2097 
-2102 GHNIGTLQLARING
+2102 
-2116 EEYLGYGWSD
+2116 
-2126 VKRFGEHEW
+2126 
-2135 MGKKWENPQWM
+2135 
-2146 VELSKRFNA
+2146 
-2155 ALRHSVGCVKD
+2155 
-2166 SRNHRGLPCD
+2166 
-2176 EAGWVN
+2176 
-2182 VEAILKY
+2182 
-2189 DNIWRDKHTLA
+2189 
-2200 GTTRVNYP
+2200 
-2208 VLVERWNN
+2208 
-2216 FQRVIFTEYKQTK
+2216 
-2229 RIRAQVLGLKVTKGE
+2229 
-2244 LEYVMDNFD
+2244 
-2253 DGLTKRLERRTLRL
+2253 
-2267 EIGNADREIWLWPV
+2267 
-2281 AIRAPMAHS
+2281 
-2290 SVQGGVHI
+2290 
-2298 EDSKTSYQMNPGVGY
+2298 
-2313 TLGGGFHCTTFENI
+2313 
-2327 AQIFR
+2327 
-2332 EGLRPGGGGDRINT
+2332 
-2346 FFVPFAPWD
+2346 
-2355 VRSQTVLRF
+2355 
-2364 KRIDQTDLVYIYVTY
+2364 
-2379 ESIAKFS
+2379 
-2386 PRVSADGHILV
+2386 
-2397 QETIPFDSFDAM
+2397 
-2409 WCYDWKEE
+2409 
-2417 KYYRLMI
+2417 
-2424 TKGKDQIV
+2424 
-2432 LSVQGAKKIA
+2432 
-2442 TIERF
+2442 
-2447 DKLIGNIIPDES
+2447 
-2459 SPDLSELR
+2459 
-2467 KLVDI
+2467 
-2472 KTSHI
+2472 
-2477 SHSHRLFP
+2477 
-2485 GHPDWNDAISLLAV
+2485 
-2499 THRPSKEDHRLCPA
+2499 
-2513 CLCETPASLSICVV
+2513 
-2527 CKGFLVSHGWRKRI
+2527 
-2541 KVTVA
+2541 
-2546 TVPTAEPRPQEE
+2546 
-2558 DVKDHVKKA
+2558 
-2567 WEEVKIDLTGEE
+2567 
-2579 DDDEQMQDDDDVTM
+2579 
-2593 KSPEQEPHPKDE
+2593 
-2605 NDDQASKKDDI
+2605 
-2616 DNERRDFRE
+2616 
-2625 QDEVDE
+2625 
-2631 FLNEEREQAEEND
+2631 
-2644 DEETEGGEIN
+2644 
-2654 IEEYEAG
+2654 
-2661 EAHDAVVEY
+2661 
-2670 PAWLKRVEFGSKV
+2670 
-2683 LPIEPC
+2683 
-2689 TIGDAQP
+2689 
-2696 ELIKILLLQI
+2696 
-2706 GLHILRIYRIFQRNF
+2706 
-2721 CGSCETAW
+2721 
-2729 QHFQQNKKFRMDLD
+2729 
-2743 SKVPYL
+2743 
-2749 GEDEN
+2749 
-2754 GELIEPTAQQMREL
+2754 
-2768 YHEVGRPDHKDDIG
+2768 
-2782 EEGFVNA
+2782 
-2789 YYGAIVL
+2789 
-2796 KRLVV
+2796 
-2801 YTPECGYTYE
+2801 
-2811 DLLNIFV
+2811 
-2818 DEDIEKLAKYDTSSD
+2818 
-2833 EMRKAANAREALDR
+2833 REALERSRLREKLMPEAMTSKLRRMKRTWGANPRGRRSAELRYGISVINLRSWLPTHRMFNIASFVVECMTLMSAPHQMTRTWETHCGAWDWSWTKSQNPHPLQKDPKPR
-2847 QDTLVRRI
+2847 QEAEKTNSRRTSCHRGNDGEGPDMLLQPAGLHVRHWWSWRRRTI
-2855 IAGAY
+2855 LSEWHRSQPLWPRCEKSSWAWCTCWTSSWGISTCAAY
-2860 KVNAVYFFRNVDFQD
+2860 HWRAECVEPQRSWCIHGLAQRRKKTTWRQLEFQVHP
-2875 TITLNPVD
+2875 TIHTWPQHRYTST
-2883 IVCALRPP
+2883 CSHQW
-2891 LRRISV
+2891 RRISWLWMEWCETIWWTWMDGEEMGKPTMDSRTIKEIQCSATPLRGLRQRQSRSPWTTMRWSRLGQCRSNLEV
-2897 LHLIL
+2897 WQHL
-2902 QNGRKLPRPLLQK
+2902 
-2915 LYDAIEDY
+2915 
-2923 NNIKQRD
+2923 
-2930 DQRPRWGIHMS
+2930 
-2941 EAHLIAIADT
+2941 
-2951 PVPADRERVTP
+2951 ER
-2962 VAGKSK
+2962 
-2968 AAPKAAPKLGSVAKA
+2968 
-2983 KASSTAPWRTV
+2983 
-2994 EAASPPKQAP
+2994 
-3004 VPPPQK
+3004 
-3010 GGKDQGKG
+3010 
-3018 GRSYSHRGGDWNH
+3018 
-3031 QGYYGWGYRR
+3031 

>member
-1 MRLVHGGSEGEGW
+1 
-14 HSHSEKGHSQST
+14 
-26 STPGLC
+26 
-32 HKHPE
+32 
-37 SDINDTIPHVKS
+37 
-49 TRKSQVLD
+49 
-57 KKNEDYWQWDGKE
+57 
-70 TLIRIHKTPRR
+70 
-81 QNFVPQDCEDCPCD
+81 
-95 PRIICDERETEQKFK
+95 
-110 TNTRVIKDTWRF
+110 
-122 KGDNHESTNKLNEF
+122 
-136 WTGKSTFKVLANA
+136 
-149 EVIDGDK
+149 
-156 NCKVSQGVITLCTHC
+156 
-171 GELNTIPITDVF
+171 
-183 VPYQYHIE
+183 
-191 VGKHEVDHP
+191 
-200 KVSVILWREKKNRT
+200 
-214 LEFEFSKSPCDL
+214 
-226 MTSKFAKFS
+226 
-235 LAINLIE
+235 
-242 VPRAVPCF
+242 
-250 VLLCSE
+250 
-256 ERNWFTFL
+256 
-264 QNKMK
+264 
-269 DEMKFHVVPI
+269 
-279 TEDDDMLSPYGI
+279 
-291 SKARRCLR
+291 
-299 TKLDSVFFA
+299 
-308 GPCTGGSPWNRIN
+308 
-321 RWVSEATTQLIEA
+321 
-334 KKQIFWA
+334 
-341 MWEVFASVLS
+341 
-351 ELINMGSPALLELP
+351 
-365 RGCDYWKDRR
+365 
-375 MTDLVEGTVSH
+375 
-386 EHKFDGCM
+386 
-394 YGLKSQFQETPKP
+394 
-407 IKKPWKI
+407 
-414 VTWGVSFPKLHR
+414 
-426 RCDRRHDHVE
+426 
-436 CAGRETRITQVYTKW
+436 
-451 IAKIIMN
+451 
-458 GINDHVI
+458 
-465 RNSPFVNVKVMKRWK
+465 
-480 SLAFDEQLKAEMSR
+480 
-494 DSENVRSHPIKS
+494 
-506 VATSVCATREL
+506 
-517 DAIDHSFEQSLLHW
+517 
-531 CLSRLIST
+531 
-539 SVLSSW
+539 
-545 HLSFSCRPLS
+545 
-555 EFDSDWLLRVL
+555 
-566 RSVQLFSLIE
+566 
-576 LLSRDL
+576 
-582 RSVRLTSVQSEM
+582 
-594 AEANDMN
+594 
-601 SLGQFSS
+601 
-608 NRITIAQRV
+608 
-617 LKGSS
+617 
-622 EGTIAAKAPP
+622 
-632 PFRDTRGANHR
+632 
-643 LLSSEDIANQWIRF
+643 
-657 GMPPA
+657 
-662 VVYSAYFANTRYTS
+662 
-676 EATAEA
+676 
-682 LEVAYKLLQ
+682 
-691 RSQDTEKKC
+691 
-700 SGWEFI
+700 
-706 SKGSRFVKVFTNRCP
+706 
-721 YEDATMGLF
+721 
-730 MDQEIYDRLDELW
+730 
-743 IVLSKGH
+743 
-750 FPEPFDDR
+750 
-758 ISAAESEAKI
+758 
-768 RNMKQRFRGTPSFNT
+768 
-783 DPSATSWLAVT
+783 
-794 RTAEYFKV
+794 
-802 MDELTKVN
+802 
-810 PKSPSDNDSY
+810 
-820 LTAVKHMVEIQMRH
+820 
-834 LGHAL
+834 
-839 RYHNEQNPS
+839 
-848 NQIILQ
+848 
-854 DVMKDVIAFETNQP
+854 
-868 RGRSA
+868 
-873 AQNHFLCLLALG
+873 
-885 TTVERHK
+885 
-892 TSARGDRNLA
+892 
-902 KIAVLSE
+902 
-909 VQFSILKAF
+909 
-918 DIPQGILI
+918 
-926 GQGYNVSI
+926 
-934 ADEGARYTEKERR
+934 
-947 HACHSSLK
+947 
-955 DFTTTMTETQGGT
+955 
-968 GGDMH
+968 
-973 NFDNWDVPL
+973 
-982 TFNDG
+982 
-987 RLPNEVDFWNNEEP
+987 
-1001 SWIHDDTSTGP
+1001 
-1012 SAQSASSPP
+1012 
-1021 EGPQPQASQ
+1021 
-1030 QPQGSTIQPKKM
+1030 
-1042 PRSSTGG
+1042 
-1049 GASSSTHAAFR
+1049 
-1060 FGPGTTPQDQA
+1060 
-1071 EPEKDENWTPTE
+1071 
-1083 DWMKRKKPSTVE
+1083 
-1095 VRLHA
+1095 
-1100 AEDYAHQEQRIA
+1100 
-1112 FLRSGRDFV
+1112 
-1121 LSTIEGP
+1121 
-1128 HTTHKYGTNLIWKQY
+1128 
-1143 LRRLTF
+1143 
-1149 HAALSFNMLTE
+1149 
-1160 GQLDSHMINE
+1160 
-1170 SDYEWLKLYHH
+1170 
-1181 IITSTEFVR
+1181 
-1190 CKGYPVTE
+1190 
-1198 VLAML
+1198 ML

-1337 TLVPNADFIVKLA
+1337 MLVPNADFIVKLA

-1487 GDTKDAQTGS
+1487 GDTKNAQTGS

-1680 EECGSGAH
+1680 QDCGSGTH

-1700 GNVAYHDYM
+1700 GNVAYHNYM

-1720 MFHPTATAEYIGD
+1720 MFPPTATAEYIGD

-1824 PILPAANYDDHPEMV
+1824 PVLPAANYDDHPEMV

-2040 SRHEIDALVERAA
+2040 NRHELDALVERAA

-2072 DHDAYMDWLR
+2072 DYDAYMDWLR

-2135 MGKKWENPQWM
+2135 MGKKWENPQWI

-2244 LEYVMDNFD
+2244 LEYIMDNFD

-2290 SVQGGVHI
+2290 RVQGGVHI

-2332 EGLRPGGGGDRINT
+2332 EGLRPGGGDRINT
-2346 FFVPFAPWD
+2346 FFVPFALWD
-2355 VRSQTVLRF
+2355 VRSQSVLRF

-2397 QETIPFDSFDAM
+2397 QETIPFDSFDAI
-2409 WCYDWKEE
+2409 WYYDWKEE

-2432 LSVQGAKKIA
+2432 LSVQGPKKIA

-2447 DKLIGNIIPDES
+2447 DKLIGNIVPDES

-2593 KSPEQEPHPKDE
+2593 KSPEQEPQPEDE

-2801 YTPECGYTYE
+2801 YTLECGYTYE

-2818 DEDIEKLAKYDTSSD
+2818 DEDIEKLAKNDTSSD
-2833 EMRKAANAREALDR
+2833 EMRKAANALEALDR

-2994 EAASPPKQAP
+2994 EAAPPPKQAP

>member
-1 MRLVHGGSEGEGW
+1 M
-14 HSHSEKGHSQST
+14 
-26 STPGLC
+26 
-32 HKHPE
+32 
-37 SDINDTIPHVKS
+37 
-49 TRKSQVLD
+49 
-57 KKNEDYWQWDGKE
+57 
-70 TLIRIHKTPRR
+70 
-81 QNFVPQDCEDCPCD
+81 
-95 PRIICDERETEQKFK
+95 
-110 TNTRVIKDTWRF
+110 
-122 KGDNHESTNKLNEF
+122 
-136 WTGKSTFKVLANA
+136 
-149 EVIDGDK
+149 
-156 NCKVSQGVITLCTHC
+156 
-171 GELNTIPITDVF
+171 
-183 VPYQYHIE
+183 
-191 VGKHEVDHP
+191 
-200 KVSVILWREKKNRT
+200 
-214 LEFEFSKSPCDL
+214 
-226 MTSKFAKFS
+226 
-235 LAINLIE
+235 
-242 VPRAVPCF
+242 
-250 VLLCSE
+250 
-256 ERNWFTFL
+256 
-264 QNKMK
+264 
-269 DEMKFHVVPI
+269 
-279 TEDDDMLSPYGI
+279 
-291 SKARRCLR
+291 
-299 TKLDSVFFA
+299 
-308 GPCTGGSPWNRIN
+308 
-321 RWVSEATTQLIEA
+321 
-334 KKQIFWA
+334 
-341 MWEVFASVLS
+341 
-351 ELINMGSPALLELP
+351 
-365 RGCDYWKDRR
+365 
-375 MTDLVEGTVSH
+375 
-386 EHKFDGCM
+386 
-394 YGLKSQFQETPKP
+394 
-407 IKKPWKI
+407 
-414 VTWGVSFPKLHR
+414 
-426 RCDRRHDHVE
+426 
-436 CAGRETRITQVYTKW
+436 
-451 IAKIIMN
+451 
-458 GINDHVI
+458 
-465 RNSPFVNVKVMKRWK
+465 
-480 SLAFDEQLKAEMSR
+480 
-494 DSENVRSHPIKS
+494 
-506 VATSVCATREL
+506 
-517 DAIDHSFEQSLLHW
+517 
-531 CLSRLIST
+531 
-539 SVLSSW
+539 
-545 HLSFSCRPLS
+545 
-555 EFDSDWLLRVL
+555 
-566 RSVQLFSLIE
+566 
-576 LLSRDL
+576 
-582 RSVRLTSVQSEM
+582 
-594 AEANDMN
+594 
-601 SLGQFSS
+601 
-608 NRITIAQRV
+608 
-617 LKGSS
+617 
-622 EGTIAAKAPP
+622 
-632 PFRDTRGANHR
+632 
-643 LLSSEDIANQWIRF
+643 
-657 GMPPA
+657 
-662 VVYSAYFANTRYTS
+662 
-676 EATAEA
+676 
-682 LEVAYKLLQ
+682 
-691 RSQDTEKKC
+691 
-700 SGWEFI
+700 
-706 SKGSRFVKVFTNRCP
+706 
-721 YEDATMGLF
+721 
-730 MDQEIYDRLDELW
+730 
-743 IVLSKGH
+743 
-750 FPEPFDDR
+750 
-758 ISAAESEAKI
+758 
-768 RNMKQRFRGTPSFNT
+768 
-783 DPSATSWLAVT
+783 
-794 RTAEYFKV
+794 
-802 MDELTKVN
+802 
-810 PKSPSDNDSY
+810 
-820 LTAVKHMVEIQMRH
+820 KHMVEIQVRH

-839 RYHNEQNPS
+839 RYHNEQTPS

-885 TTVERHK
+885 TTLERHK
-892 TSARGDRNLA
+892 TSARGDGNLA
-902 KIAVLSE
+902 KIAILSE
-909 VQFSILKAF
+909 IQFSILKAF

-968 GGDMH
+968 GGGMH

-987 RLPNEVDFWNNEEP
+987 RPPDEVDFWNNEEP
-1001 SWIHDDTSTGP
+1001 SWVNDDTSTGP

-1060 FGPGTTPQDQA
+1060 SGPGTTPQNQA
-1071 EPEKDENWTPTE
+1071 EPERGENWIPTE
-1083 DWMKRKKPSTVE
+1083 DWMKRRKPSTVE

-1100 AEDYAHQEQRIA
+1100 AEDYAHEEQRIA

-1190 CKGYPVTE
+1190 CKGYPVTK

-1248 NKSLILTDL
+1248 NKALILTDL
-1257 TYQTRSSSRIVH
+1257 TYQTRSSSRVVN

-1300 KLATDALTFLRTNT
+1300 KLATNALTFLRTNT
-1314 ATFTSVTIHIWISFA
+1314 ATFTSVTVHIWISFA

-1337 TLVPNADFIVKLA
+1337 MLVPNADFIVKLA

-1420 EGEGKEVVWAML
+1420 EGEGKEVIWAML

-1487 GDTKDAQTGS
+1487 GDTRDAQAGS

-1505 HMKDSVQRRAWS
+1505 HMKDLVQRKAWS

-1544 LMCDVCKG
+1544 LMCDVCKS

-1613 RNMEAEKDLRG
+1613 RSIEAEKDLRG

-1680 EECGSGAH
+1680 QECGGGTH

-1720 MFHPTATAEYIGD
+1720 MFNPTATAEYIGD

-1795 PLVENEMVTAVLREA
+1795 PSVENEMVTAVLREA
-1810 GIFNLLLQKKITRM
+1810 GVFNLLLQKKITRM
-1824 PILPAANYDDHPEMV
+1824 PVLPAANYDDHPEMV

-1845 EEMDEVDEPEEE
+1845 EEMDEVDEAEEE

-1907 IRNQFEKLIADAS
+1907 IRDRFEKLIADAS

-1935 ECPTPDDE
+1935 ECSTPDDE

-1953 LIMDQKSK
+1953 LIMDEKSK

-2040 SRHEIDALVERAA
+2040 NRHELDTLVERAA

-2072 DHDAYMDWLR
+2072 DHDAYVKWLT
-2082 EERKQRGDNW
+2082 EERKQYGDNW

-2126 VKRFGEHEW
+2126 VKRFGENEW

-2166 SRNHRGLPCD
+2166 NRNHRGLPCD

-2189 DNIWRDKHTLA
+2189 DNIWRDQHTLA

-2244 LEYVMDNFD
+2244 LEYIMDNFD

-2290 SVQGGVHI
+2290 RVQGGVHI
-2298 EDSKTSYQMNPGVGY
+2298 EDSKTSYQMIPGVGY

-2364 KRIDQTDLVYIYVTY
+2364 KRIDQTDLVYIYITH

-2386 PRVSADGHILV
+2386 PRISADGHILV
-2397 QETIPFDSFDAM
+2397 QETIPFDSFDAV
-2409 WCYDWKEE
+2409 WYYDWKEE

-2447 DKLIGNIIPDES
+2447 DKLIGNIVPDES

-2477 SHSHRLFP
+2477 SHSHRIFP

-2546 TVPTAEPRPQEE
+2546 TVPTAEPRPQE

-2567 WEEVKIDLTGEE
+2567 WEEVKIDLTGEG
-2579 DDDEQMQDDDDVTM
+2579 DDDEQMQDDEDVTM
-2593 KSPEQEPHPKDE
+2593 KSPEQEPQPEEE

-2616 DNERRDFRE
+2616 NDERRDFRK

-2631 FLNEEREQAEEND
+2631 FLNEEREQADEND

-2670 PAWLKRVEFGSKV
+2670 PAWLKRIEFGSKV

-2721 CGSCETAW
+2721 CGNCETAW

-2749 GEDEN
+2749 GEDEK

-2782 EEGFVNA
+2782 QEGFVNA

-2801 YTPECGYTYE
+2801 YTLECGYTYE
-2811 DLLNIFV
+2811 DLLNVFV
-2818 DEDIEKLAKYDTSSD
+2818 DEEIEKLSKSDTSRD
-2833 EMRKAANAREALDR
+2833 EMRKAINAREALDR
-2847 QDTLVRRI
+2847 QDVMVRRI

-2902 QNGRKLPRPLLQK
+2902 QNGRQLPRPLLQK

-2951 PVPADRERVTP
+2951 PVPANRERATP
-2962 VAGKSK
+2962 VASKAK

-2983 KASSTAPWRTV
+2983 SSTAPWRTA
-2994 EAASPPKQAP
+2994 EAAPPPKQAP

>member
-1 MRLVHGGSEGEGW
+1 M
-14 HSHSEKGHSQST
+14 
-26 STPGLC
+26 
-32 HKHPE
+32 
-37 SDINDTIPHVKS
+37 
-49 TRKSQVLD
+49 
-57 KKNEDYWQWDGKE
+57 
-70 TLIRIHKTPRR
+70 
-81 QNFVPQDCEDCPCD
+81 
-95 PRIICDERETEQKFK
+95 
-110 TNTRVIKDTWRF
+110 
-122 KGDNHESTNKLNEF
+122 
-136 WTGKSTFKVLANA
+136 
-149 EVIDGDK
+149 
-156 NCKVSQGVITLCTHC
+156 
-171 GELNTIPITDVF
+171 
-183 VPYQYHIE
+183 
-191 VGKHEVDHP
+191 
-200 KVSVILWREKKNRT
+200 
-214 LEFEFSKSPCDL
+214 
-226 MTSKFAKFS
+226 
-235 LAINLIE
+235 
-242 VPRAVPCF
+242 
-250 VLLCSE
+250 
-256 ERNWFTFL
+256 
-264 QNKMK
+264 
-269 DEMKFHVVPI
+269 
-279 TEDDDMLSPYGI
+279 
-291 SKARRCLR
+291 
-299 TKLDSVFFA
+299 
-308 GPCTGGSPWNRIN
+308 
-321 RWVSEATTQLIEA
+321 
-334 KKQIFWA
+334 
-341 MWEVFASVLS
+341 
-351 ELINMGSPALLELP
+351 
-365 RGCDYWKDRR
+365 
-375 MTDLVEGTVSH
+375 
-386 EHKFDGCM
+386 
-394 YGLKSQFQETPKP
+394 
-407 IKKPWKI
+407 
-414 VTWGVSFPKLHR
+414 
-426 RCDRRHDHVE
+426 
-436 CAGRETRITQVYTKW
+436 
-451 IAKIIMN
+451 
-458 GINDHVI
+458 
-465 RNSPFVNVKVMKRWK
+465 
-480 SLAFDEQLKAEMSR
+480 
-494 DSENVRSHPIKS
+494 
-506 VATSVCATREL
+506 
-517 DAIDHSFEQSLLHW
+517 
-531 CLSRLIST
+531 
-539 SVLSSW
+539 
-545 HLSFSCRPLS
+545 
-555 EFDSDWLLRVL
+555 
-566 RSVQLFSLIE
+566 
-576 LLSRDL
+576 
-582 RSVRLTSVQSEM
+582 
-594 AEANDMN
+594 
-601 SLGQFSS
+601 
-608 NRITIAQRV
+608 
-617 LKGSS
+617 
-622 EGTIAAKAPP
+622 
-632 PFRDTRGANHR
+632 
-643 LLSSEDIANQWIRF
+643 
-657 GMPPA
+657 
-662 VVYSAYFANTRYTS
+662 
-676 EATAEA
+676 
-682 LEVAYKLLQ
+682 
-691 RSQDTEKKC
+691 
-700 SGWEFI
+700 
-706 SKGSRFVKVFTNRCP
+706 
-721 YEDATMGLF
+721 
-730 MDQEIYDRLDELW
+730 
-743 IVLSKGH
+743 
-750 FPEPFDDR
+750 
-758 ISAAESEAKI
+758 
-768 RNMKQRFRGTPSFNT
+768 
-783 DPSATSWLAVT
+783 
-794 RTAEYFKV
+794 
-802 MDELTKVN
+802 
-810 PKSPSDNDSY
+810 
-820 LTAVKHMVEIQMRH
+820 
-834 LGHAL
+834 
-839 RYHNEQNPS
+839 
-848 NQIILQ
+848 
-854 DVMKDVIAFETNQP
+854 
-868 RGRSA
+868 
-873 AQNHFLCLLALG
+873 
-885 TTVERHK
+885 
-892 TSARGDRNLA
+892 A
-902 KIAVLSE
+902 KIAILSE
-909 VQFSILKAF
+909 IQFSIVKAF
-918 DIPQGILI
+918 DIPLGILI

-934 ADEGARYTEKERR
+934 ADEGARYTEKKRR

-955 DFTTTMTETQGGT
+955 DFTTTITETQGGT

-1012 SAQSASSPP
+1012 SAQRASSPP

-1060 FGPGTTPQDQA
+1060 SGPGTTPQDQA
-1071 EPEKDENWTPTE
+1071 EPERGENWTPTE
-1083 DWMKRKKPSTVE
+1083 DWMKRRKPSTVE

-1190 CKGYPVTE
+1190 CKGYPVMG

-1248 NKSLILTDL
+1248 NKALILTDL
-1257 TYQTRSSSRIVH
+1257 TYQTRSSSRIVN

-1294 KPEEFL
+1294 KPKEFL
-1300 KLATDALTFLRTNT
+1300 KLATNALTFLRTNT
-1314 ATFTSVTIHIWISFA
+1314 ATFASVTIHIWISFT

-1337 TLVPNADFIVKLA
+1337 MLVPNADFVVKLA
-1350 GIITEI
+1350 GIITKI

-1365 VNILKDAR
+1365 VNILKDVR

-1420 EGEGKEVVWAML
+1420 EGEGKEIIWAML
-1432 EKSLMRQKVFLHCA
+1432 EKSLTRQKVFLHCA
-1446 MDHDTVHDLN
+1446 MDHDIVHDLN

-1470 TIKRCTE
+1470 IIKRCTE

-1487 GDTKDAQTGS
+1487 GDTRDAQTGS
-1497 ANIIGGMS
+1497 ANIIGGMI
-1505 HMKDSVQRRAWS
+1505 HMKDLVQRKAWS

-1544 LMCDVCKG
+1544 LMCDVCKN

-1567 TRCLNCASNWTR
+1567 TRCLNCASNWAR

-1599 AARLLNIYNECVDW
+1599 AARLLNIYNECIDW
-1613 RNMEAEKDLRG
+1613 RSMEAEKDLRG
-1624 FLITATLAMLSGYK
+1624 FLITAILAMLSGYK

-1680 EECGSGAH
+1680 QECGGGTH

-1700 GNVAYHDYM
+1700 GNVANHDYM

-1720 MFHPTATAEYIGD
+1720 MFNPTATAEYIGD
-1733 IFEFWLGMLDLGIQ
+1733 IFEFWLGILDLGIQ

-1754 WGANLDSCLAGL
+1754 WGANLDSCLAEL

-1777 RPTDTINTKRNRS
+1777 RPTDTINMKRNRS

-1795 PLVENEMVTAVLREA
+1795 PSVENEMVTAVLREA

-1824 PILPAANYDDHPEMV
+1824 PVLPAANYDDHPEMV

-1878 GDDIEVEEDEE
+1878 GDDIEIEEDEE

-1907 IRNQFEKLIADAS
+1907 IRDQFEKLIADAS
-1920 NVQYCFICGGMHDID
+1920 NVQYCFICGGTHDID
-1935 ECPTPDDE
+1935 ECSTPDDE

-1961 SPSSSERSKAATR
+1961 SPSSSERSNAATR

-1985 PQGKRWRRTRFTE
+1985 PQGKRWRKTRFTE

-2040 SRHEIDALVERAA
+2040 NRHELDTLAERAA

-2072 DHDAYMDWLR
+2072 DHDAYVKWLT
-2082 EERKQRGDNW
+2082 EERKQYGNNW

-2102 GHNIGTLQLARING
+2102 VHNIGTMQLARING

-2126 VKRFGEHEW
+2126 VKRFGENKW
-2135 MGKKWENPQWM
+2135 MGNKWENPQWI

-2166 SRNHRGLPCD
+2166 NRNHRRLPCD
-2176 EAGWVN
+2176 EVGWVN

-2189 DNIWRDKHTLA
+2189 DNIWRDKHILA

-2244 LEYVMDNFD
+2244 LEYIMDNFD

-2267 EIGNADREIWLWPV
+2267 EIGTADREIWLWPV

-2290 SVQGGVHI
+2290 RVQGGVHI

-2327 AQIFR
+2327 GQIFR

-2355 VRSQTVLRF
+2355 VRSQTVLRC
-2364 KRIDQTDLVYIYVTY
+2364 KRIDQTDLVYIYITY

-2397 QETIPFDSFDAM
+2397 QETIPFDLFDTV
-2409 WCYDWKEE
+2409 WYYDWREK

-2442 TIERF
+2442 TIELF
-2447 DKLIGNIIPDES
+2447 EKLIGNVVPDES

-2499 THRPSKEDHRLCPA
+2499 THRPNKEDHRLCPA
-2513 CLCETPASLSICVV
+2513 CLCEIPASLSICVV

-2567 WEEVKIDLTGEE
+2567 WEEVKIDLTGEG
-2579 DDDEQMQDDDDVTM
+2579 DDDEQMQDDEDVTM
-2593 KSPEQEPHPKDE
+2593 KSPEQEPQQEEE

-2616 DNERRDFRE
+2616 DDERRNFRE

-2631 FLNEEREQAEEND
+2631 YLNEEREQTDESDN
-2644 DEETEGGEIN
+2644 EETEGGEIN
-2654 IEEYEAG
+2654 IEECEAG
-2661 EAHDAVVEY
+2661 EAHDAMVEY
-2670 PAWLKRVEFGSKV
+2670 PAWLKRIEFGSKV

-2721 CGSCETAW
+2721 CGNCETAW

-2768 YHEVGRPDHKDDIG
+2768 YHEVGRPEHKDDIG

-2789 YYGAIVL
+2789 YYGAIVF
-2796 KRLVV
+2796 KRPVV
-2801 YTPECGYTYE
+2801 YTLECGYTYE
-2811 DLLNIFV
+2811 DLLNVFV
-2818 DEDIEKLAKYDTSSD
+2818 DEEIEKLSKSDTSRD
-2833 EMRKAANAREALDR
+2833 K
-2847 QDTLVRRI
+2847 
-2855 IAGAY
+2855 
-2860 KVNAVYFFRNVDFQD
+2860 
-2875 TITLNPVD
+2875 
-2883 IVCALRPP
+2883 
-2891 LRRISV
+2891 
-2897 LHLIL
+2897 IL
-2902 QNGRKLPRPLLQK
+2902 WSEESLQVHTK
-2915 LYDAIEDY
+2915 
-2923 NNIKQRD
+2923 
-2930 DQRPRWGIHMS
+2930 
-2941 EAHLIAIADT
+2941 
-2951 PVPADRERVTP
+2951 
-2962 VAGKSK
+2962 
-2968 AAPKAAPKLGSVAKA
+2968 
-2983 KASSTAPWRTV
+2983 
-2994 EAASPPKQAP
+2994 
-3004 VPPPQK
+3004 
-3010 GGKDQGKG
+3010 
-3018 GRSYSHRGGDWNH
+3018 
-3031 QGYYGWGYRR
+3031 

>member
-1 MRLVHGGSEGEGW
+1 
-14 HSHSEKGHSQST
+14 
-26 STPGLC
+26 
-32 HKHPE
+32 
-37 SDINDTIPHVKS
+37 
-49 TRKSQVLD
+49 
-57 KKNEDYWQWDGKE
+57 
-70 TLIRIHKTPRR
+70 
-81 QNFVPQDCEDCPCD
+81 
-95 PRIICDERETEQKFK
+95 
-110 TNTRVIKDTWRF
+110 
-122 KGDNHESTNKLNEF
+122 
-136 WTGKSTFKVLANA
+136 
-149 EVIDGDK
+149 
-156 NCKVSQGVITLCTHC
+156 
-171 GELNTIPITDVF
+171 
-183 VPYQYHIE
+183 
-191 VGKHEVDHP
+191 
-200 KVSVILWREKKNRT
+200 
-214 LEFEFSKSPCDL
+214 
-226 MTSKFAKFS
+226 
-235 LAINLIE
+235 
-242 VPRAVPCF
+242 
-250 VLLCSE
+250 
-256 ERNWFTFL
+256 
-264 QNKMK
+264 MK

-465 RNSPFVNVKVMKRWK
+465 RNSPLVNVKVMKRWK

-555 EFDSDWLLRVL
+555 EFDSDWLLRAL

-632 PFRDTRGANHR
+632 PFRDTRGSNHR

-1100 AEDYAHQEQRIA
+1100 AEDYAHQEHRIA

-1365 VNILKDAR
+1365 VNILKDAW

-2558 DVKDHVKKA
+2558 DVKGHVKKA

-2768 YHEVGRPDHKDDIG
+2768 YHEVGRPDHKDDIE

-2801 YTPECGYTYE
+2801 YTLECGYTYE

>member
-1 MRLVHGGSEGEGW
+1 
-14 HSHSEKGHSQST
+14 
-26 STPGLC
+26 
-32 HKHPE
+32 
-37 SDINDTIPHVKS
+37 
-49 TRKSQVLD
+49 
-57 KKNEDYWQWDGKE
+57 
-70 TLIRIHKTPRR
+70 
-81 QNFVPQDCEDCPCD
+81 
-95 PRIICDERETEQKFK
+95 
-110 TNTRVIKDTWRF
+110 
-122 KGDNHESTNKLNEF
+122 
-136 WTGKSTFKVLANA
+136 
-149 EVIDGDK
+149 
-156 NCKVSQGVITLCTHC
+156 
-171 GELNTIPITDVF
+171 
-183 VPYQYHIE
+183 
-191 VGKHEVDHP
+191 
-200 KVSVILWREKKNRT
+200 
-214 LEFEFSKSPCDL
+214 
-226 MTSKFAKFS
+226 
-235 LAINLIE
+235 
-242 VPRAVPCF
+242 
-250 VLLCSE
+250 
-256 ERNWFTFL
+256 
-264 QNKMK
+264 
-269 DEMKFHVVPI
+269 
-279 TEDDDMLSPYGI
+279 
-291 SKARRCLR
+291 
-299 TKLDSVFFA
+299 
-308 GPCTGGSPWNRIN
+308 
-321 RWVSEATTQLIEA
+321 
-334 KKQIFWA
+334 
-341 MWEVFASVLS
+341 
-351 ELINMGSPALLELP
+351 
-365 RGCDYWKDRR
+365 
-375 MTDLVEGTVSH
+375 
-386 EHKFDGCM
+386 
-394 YGLKSQFQETPKP
+394 
-407 IKKPWKI
+407 
-414 VTWGVSFPKLHR
+414 
-426 RCDRRHDHVE
+426 
-436 CAGRETRITQVYTKW
+436 
-451 IAKIIMN
+451 
-458 GINDHVI
+458 
-465 RNSPFVNVKVMKRWK
+465 
-480 SLAFDEQLKAEMSR
+480 
-494 DSENVRSHPIKS
+494 
-506 VATSVCATREL
+506 
-517 DAIDHSFEQSLLHW
+517 
-531 CLSRLIST
+531 
-539 SVLSSW
+539 
-545 HLSFSCRPLS
+545 
-555 EFDSDWLLRVL
+555 
-566 RSVQLFSLIE
+566 
-576 LLSRDL
+576 
-582 RSVRLTSVQSEM
+582 
-594 AEANDMN
+594 
-601 SLGQFSS
+601 
-608 NRITIAQRV
+608 
-617 LKGSS
+617 
-622 EGTIAAKAPP
+622 
-632 PFRDTRGANHR
+632 
-643 LLSSEDIANQWIRF
+643 
-657 GMPPA
+657 
-662 VVYSAYFANTRYTS
+662 
-676 EATAEA
+676 
-682 LEVAYKLLQ
+682 
-691 RSQDTEKKC
+691 
-700 SGWEFI
+700 
-706 SKGSRFVKVFTNRCP
+706 
-721 YEDATMGLF
+721 
-730 MDQEIYDRLDELW
+730 
-743 IVLSKGH
+743 
-750 FPEPFDDR
+750 
-758 ISAAESEAKI
+758 
-768 RNMKQRFRGTPSFNT
+768 
-783 DPSATSWLAVT
+783 
-794 RTAEYFKV
+794 
-802 MDELTKVN
+802 
-810 PKSPSDNDSY
+810 
-820 LTAVKHMVEIQMRH
+820 
-834 LGHAL
+834 
-839 RYHNEQNPS
+839 
-848 NQIILQ
+848 
-854 DVMKDVIAFETNQP
+854 
-868 RGRSA
+868 
-873 AQNHFLCLLALG
+873 
-885 TTVERHK
+885 
-892 TSARGDRNLA
+892 
-902 KIAVLSE
+902 
-909 VQFSILKAF
+909 
-918 DIPQGILI
+918 
-926 GQGYNVSI
+926 
-934 ADEGARYTEKERR
+934 
-947 HACHSSLK
+947 
-955 DFTTTMTETQGGT
+955 
-968 GGDMH
+968 MH

-1060 FGPGTTPQDQA
+1060 SGPGTTPQDQA

-1083 DWMKRKKPSTVE
+1083 DWMKRKRPSTVE

-1300 KLATDALTFLRTNT
+1300 KLATEALTFLRTNT

-1337 TLVPNADFIVKLA
+1337 MLVPNADFIVKLA

-1497 ANIIGGMS
+1497 SDIIGGMS

-1552 FHQNDSRMSTCTENR
+1552 FHQNDSRMGTCTENR

-1680 EECGSGAH
+1680 QDCGSGTH

-1720 MFHPTATAEYIGD
+1720 MFPPTATAEYIGD

-1810 GIFNLLLQKKITRM
+1810 GIFDLLLQKKITRM
-1824 PILPAANYDDHPEMV
+1824 PVLPAANYDDHPEMV

-1878 GDDIEVEEDEE
+1878 GDDIEVEEDEG

-1920 NVQYCFICGGMHDID
+1920 NVQYCFICGGTHDID

-2040 SRHEIDALVERAA
+2040 NRHELDALVERAA

-2082 EERKQRGDNW
+2082 EERKQHGDNW

-2135 MGKKWENPQWM
+2135 MGKKWENPQWI

-2166 SRNHRGLPCD
+2166 SRGHRGLPCD

-2244 LEYVMDNFD
+2244 LEYIMDNFD

-2267 EIGNADREIWLWPV
+2267 EIGTADREMWLWPV

-2290 SVQGGVHI
+2290 RVQGGAHI

-2355 VRSQTVLRF
+2355 VRSQSVLRF

-2397 QETIPFDSFDAM
+2397 QETIPFDSFDAI
-2409 WCYDWKEE
+2409 WYYDWKEE

-2447 DKLIGNIIPDES
+2447 DKLIGNIVPDES

-2579 DDDEQMQDDDDVTM
+2579 DDDKQMQDDDDVTM
-2593 KSPEQEPHPKDE
+2593 KSPEQEPQPEDE

-2670 PAWLKRVEFGSKV
+2670 PAWLKRIEFGSKV

-2721 CGSCETAW
+2721 CGNCETAW

-2768 YHEVGRPDHKDDIG
+2768 YHEVGRPDQKDDIG

-2801 YTPECGYTYE
+2801 YTLECGYTYE

-2818 DEDIEKLAKYDTSSD
+2818 DEDIEKLAKSDTSRD

-2968 AAPKAAPKLGSVAKA
+2968 AVPKAAPKLGSVAKA

-2994 EAASPPKQAP
+2994 EAAPPPKQAP

>member
-1 MRLVHGGSEGEGW
+1 
-14 HSHSEKGHSQST
+14 
-26 STPGLC
+26 
-32 HKHPE
+32 
-37 SDINDTIPHVKS
+37 
-49 TRKSQVLD
+49 
-57 KKNEDYWQWDGKE
+57 
-70 TLIRIHKTPRR
+70 
-81 QNFVPQDCEDCPCD
+81 
-95 PRIICDERETEQKFK
+95 
-110 TNTRVIKDTWRF
+110 
-122 KGDNHESTNKLNEF
+122 
-136 WTGKSTFKVLANA
+136 
-149 EVIDGDK
+149 
-156 NCKVSQGVITLCTHC
+156 
-171 GELNTIPITDVF
+171 
-183 VPYQYHIE
+183 
-191 VGKHEVDHP
+191 
-200 KVSVILWREKKNRT
+200 
-214 LEFEFSKSPCDL
+214 
-226 MTSKFAKFS
+226 
-235 LAINLIE
+235 
-242 VPRAVPCF
+242 
-250 VLLCSE
+250 
-256 ERNWFTFL
+256 
-264 QNKMK
+264 
-269 DEMKFHVVPI
+269 
-279 TEDDDMLSPYGI
+279 
-291 SKARRCLR
+291 
-299 TKLDSVFFA
+299 
-308 GPCTGGSPWNRIN
+308 
-321 RWVSEATTQLIEA
+321 
-334 KKQIFWA
+334 
-341 MWEVFASVLS
+341 
-351 ELINMGSPALLELP
+351 
-365 RGCDYWKDRR
+365 
-375 MTDLVEGTVSH
+375 
-386 EHKFDGCM
+386 
-394 YGLKSQFQETPKP
+394 
-407 IKKPWKI
+407 
-414 VTWGVSFPKLHR
+414 
-426 RCDRRHDHVE
+426 
-436 CAGRETRITQVYTKW
+436 
-451 IAKIIMN
+451 MN

-480 SLAFDEQLKAEMSR
+480 SLALDEQLKAEMSR

-517 DAIDHSFEQSLLHW
+517 DAIDHSFERSLLHW
-531 CLSRLIST
+531 CLSRLTSA

-545 HLSFSCRPLS
+545 HLSFSCQPLS

-566 RSVQLFSLIE
+566 RSVHLFPLLE

-594 AEANDMN
+594 AETNDLN

-617 LKGSS
+617 LKRAS

-632 PFRDTRGANHR
+632 PFRDTRGANYR
-643 LLSSEDIANQWIRF
+643 LLSDEDTANQWIRF

-662 VVYSAYFANTRYTS
+662 VVYSAYFANTRYTN

-706 SKGSRFVKVFTNRCP
+706 SKGSRFVKVFANRCP
-721 YEDATMGLF
+721 HEDAMMGLF
-730 MDQEIYDRLDELW
+730 MDKEIYDRLDELW

-750 FPEPFDDR
+750 FPEPFDDQ
-758 ISAAESEAKI
+758 ISAIESEAKI
-768 RNMKQRFRGTPSFNT
+768 RNMKQLFRGTPSFNT

-820 LTAVKHMVEIQMRH
+820 LTAMKHMVEIQMRH

-839 RYHNEQNPS
+839 RYHNEQTPS

-854 DVMKDVIAFETNQP
+854 DEMKDVIAFETNQP

-885 TTVERHK
+885 TTLERHK
-892 TSARGDRNLA
+892 TSARGDGNLA
-902 KIAVLSE
+902 KIAILSE
-909 VQFSILKAF
+909 IQFSILKAF

-968 GGDMH
+968 GGGMH

-987 RLPNEVDFWNNEEP
+987 RPPDEVDFWNNEEP
-1001 SWIHDDTSTGP
+1001 SWVNDDTSTGP

-1060 FGPGTTPQDQA
+1060 SGPGMTHQNQA
-1071 EPEKDENWTPTE
+1071 EPERGENWIPTE
-1083 DWMKRKKPSTVE
+1083 DWMKRRKPSTVE

-1100 AEDYAHQEQRIA
+1100 AEDYAHEEQRIA

-1248 NKSLILTDL
+1248 NKALILTDL
-1257 TYQTRSSSRIVH
+1257 TYQTRSSSRVVN

-1300 KLATDALTFLRTNT
+1300 KLATNALTFLRTNT
-1314 ATFTSVTIHIWISFA
+1314 ATFTSVTVHIWISFA

-1337 TLVPNADFIVKLA
+1337 MLVPNADFIVKLA

-1420 EGEGKEVVWAML
+1420 EGEGKEVIWAML

-1487 GDTKDAQTGS
+1487 GDTRDAQAGS

-1505 HMKDSVQRRAWS
+1505 HMKDLAQRKAWS

-1544 LMCDVCKG
+1544 LMCDVCKS

-1613 RNMEAEKDLRG
+1613 RSMEAEKDLRG
-1624 FLITATLAMLSGYK
+1624 FLVTATLAMLSGYK

-1680 EECGSGAH
+1680 QECGGGTH

-1709 KTVLTKEEIES
+1709 KTVLTKEEVES
-1720 MFHPTATAEYIGD
+1720 MFNPTATAEYIGD

-1795 PLVENEMVTAVLREA
+1795 PSVENEMVTAVLREA
-1810 GIFNLLLQKKITRM
+1810 GVFNLLLQKKITRM
-1824 PILPAANYDDHPEMV
+1824 PVLPAANYDDHPEMV

-1845 EEMDEVDEPEEE
+1845 EEMDEADEPEEE

-1907 IRNQFEKLIADAS
+1907 IRDRFEKLIADAS

-1935 ECPTPDDE
+1935 ECSTPDDE
-1943 NMRDTLWRMR
+1943 NMRDTIWRMR
-1953 LIMDQKSK
+1953 LIVDEKSK

-2040 SRHEIDALVERAA
+2040 NRHELDALVERAA

-2072 DHDAYMDWLR
+2072 DHDAYVKWLT
-2082 EERKQRGDNW
+2082 EERKQYGDNW

-2126 VKRFGEHEW
+2126 VKRFGENEW

-2166 SRNHRGLPCD
+2166 NRNHRGLPCD

-2189 DNIWRDKHTLA
+2189 DNIWRDQHTLA

-2244 LEYVMDNFD
+2244 LEYIMDNFD

-2290 SVQGGVHI
+2290 RVQGGVHI

-2364 KRIDQTDLVYIYVTY
+2364 KRIDQTDLVYIYITY

-2386 PRVSADGHILV
+2386 PRISADGHILV
-2397 QETIPFDSFDAM
+2397 QETIPFDSFDAV
-2409 WCYDWKEE
+2409 WYYDWKEE

-2447 DKLIGNIIPDES
+2447 DKLIGNIVPDES

-2477 SHSHRLFP
+2477 SHSHRIFP

-2567 WEEVKIDLTGEE
+2567 WEEVKIDLTGEG
-2579 DDDEQMQDDDDVTM
+2579 DDDEQMQDDEDVNM
-2593 KSPEQEPHPKDE
+2593 KSPEQEPQPEEE

-2616 DNERRDFRE
+2616 NDERRDFRK

-2631 FLNEEREQAEEND
+2631 FLNEEREQADEND

-2670 PAWLKRVEFGSKV
+2670 PAWLKRIEFGSKV

-2721 CGSCETAW
+2721 CGNCETAW

-2749 GEDEN
+2749 GEDEK

-2801 YTPECGYTYE
+2801 YTLECGYTYE
-2811 DLLNIFV
+2811 DLLNVFV
-2818 DEDIEKLAKYDTSSD
+2818 DEEIEKLSKSDTSRD
-2833 EMRKAANAREALDR
+2833 EMRKATNAREALDR
-2847 QDTLVRRI
+2847 QDVMVRRI

-2860 KVNAVYFFRNVDFQD
+2860 KVSAVYFFRNVDFQD

-2902 QNGRKLPRPLLQK
+2902 QNGRQLPRPLLQK

-2923 NNIKQRD
+2923 NNVKQRD

-2951 PVPADRERVTP
+2951 PVPANRERTTP
-2962 VAGKSK
+2962 VASKAK
-2968 AAPKAAPKLGSVAKA
+2968 AAPKEVPKLGSAAKV
-2983 KASSTAPWRTV
+2983 KASSTAPWRTA
-2994 EAASPPKQAP
+2994 EAAPPPKQAP